1 MKQRILGLDTG
12 TNSLGWAIVDR
23 YDDNHYELVK
33 KGVLIFQEGVK
44 VEKGIESS
52 KAAERTSHRALRR
65 QYFRRRL
72 RKIEVLKVLVKHNL
86 CPDLTDEDLKLWHTR
101 KIYPAKPEFM
111 EWQRTSDEE
120 DKNPYHCRYICT
132 SQTLDLNKQEDRY
145 ILGRAMY
152 HLAQRRGFLS
162 NRLDNSEDN
171 SEKSTVKKSIKELSE
186 KISEAGCTYLGEY
199 FYKIYKEEGN
209 TAKIRST
216 YTDRENHYLIE
227 FEAICQKQ
235 NLPDDLR
242 QELRRALYFQRPL
255 KSQRQS
261 VGKCTFEKGKARV
274 STSHYAFEEF
284 RMLSFINNI
293 RICTPYDTDGARP
306 LNAEE
311 IKKMESCFY
320 RKSKPNFDFE
330 DIAKAIAG
338 KGKYMSSG
346 DNTGKPYVFNYR
358 MTQGV
363 SGCPTI
369 AQLRSIFGENW
380 MEGIAETYTLN
391 TRKDGTLKTLEEM
404 ADDIWNVLF
413 FFDSEAKLKEFA
425 TEKLQLDEKRATE
438 FSKIHLNRDYA
449 SLSLKAV
456 RNILPFL
463 RMGMLYS
470 HAVFLG
476 NIPQMVGKDI
486 WNDDAHQQHI
496 LDEVARL
503 TNIPAD
509 KEQGQRQTTEFCIK
523 NFLMQEYGVPEE
535 KLENLY
541 HPSMIETYPD
551 PRPNKD
557 GVILLGSPRT
567 NAVRNPMA
575 MRSLHQLRKI
585 INSLILEGLIDHST
599 IVHIEYA
606 RELNNAN
613 QRAAINQWQRDLE
626 KKHKQY
632 AEAIRELGFE
642 PTKTDILKYQLWEEQ
657 KHICLYTGNEIGVKD
672 FLGASPAYDI
682 EHTIPQSVGGDSTQ
696 ENMTL
701 CDSKFN
707 RDVKK
712 AQIPSQLSN
721 HEAILERIKDW
732 KEKADDLSKQIDKL
746 SHGRSSDKGSN
757 DKRIQKK
764 NRLKIE
770 RDYWRG
776 KYERFVMTE
785 VPEGFARRQGAG
797 IGLVSKY
804 AGLYLKSYFKSI
816 DNPERRQI
824 YSIKGATTAEFRKMW
839 GIQDMYEKKSRDSH
853 THHCIDAIVIA
864 CIGKREYDAMGQY
877 YHQQED
883 FRYGR
888 GDKPHFPKPWASFT
902 EDLKAISEE
911 QIVVHDT
918 PDNMPKKASRKVE
931 VKGHGKVVAKGDSA
945 RSSLHNDTYYGAIER
960 DGEVRYVVRR
970 LLSSFEKMSEIE
982 NIVDDA
988 VREKVRQ
995 AVEGKDFK
1003 KAIAEPIYMNKEKG
1017 ILINKVRCF
1026 VPSVKSPLNIRHH
1039 RDQSNKEYKQQ
1050 FHVANDSNYCMAI
1063 YEGEVKGKKK
1073 RGFKIVNM
1081 LEASSHFKWSNAE
1094 RHNYIV
1100 PKHND
1105 DGFELKYLLT
1115 VGMQLILQEDLVD
1128 MQSTLAMNLLSSRL
1142 YTITGISNTS
1152 TTTGG
1157 ITYRYGEVTMKA
1169 SKEARRATELKA
1181 KKGIYKSDEEYR
1193 PVIVMNHNQ
1202 FNALIEGYDFDLTP
1216 LGEIK
1221 FKK

>member
-199 FYKIYKEEGN
+199 FYKIYKEQGN

-235 NLPDDLR
+235 NLPNDLR

-311 IKKMESCFY
+311 IKKIESCFY

-391 TRKDGTLKTLEEM
+391 TRKDGTPKTLEEM

-425 TEKLQLDEKRATE
+425 TEKLQLDDKRATE

-503 TNIPAD
+503 TNIPAG

-523 NFLMQEYGVPEE
+523 DFLMQEYGVSEE

-732 KEKADDLSKQIDKL
+732 KEKAYDLSKQIDKL
-746 SHGRSSDKGSN
+746 SHGRSSDKASN

-839 GIQDMYEKKSRDSH
+839 GIQDIYEKKSRDSH

-888 GDKPHFPKPWASFT
+888 ADKPHFPKPWASFT

-970 LLSSFEKMSEIE
+970 ALSSFEKMSEIE
-982 NIVDDA
+982 NIVDEA

-1081 LEASSHFKWSNAE
+1081 LEASSHFKWSNE
-1094 RHNYIV
+1094 NRCTNIV
-1100 PKHND
+1100 EAQNSANLPWKQTIKIGTNVLLYESSVT
-1105 DGFELKYLLT
+1105 ELYEASDKELSRRLYK
-1115 VGMQLILQEDLVD
+1115 VIG
-1128 MQSTLAMNLLSSRL
+1128 LSSMVATGNL
-1142 YTITGISNTS
+1142 YGRIYLKHSIESRAAKDIKSKNGEYIQGEEFRPAITMLHT
-1152 TTTGG
+1152 
-1157 ITYRYGEVTMKA
+1157 
-1169 SKEARRATELKA
+1169 
-1181 KKGIYKSDEEYR
+1181 
-1193 PVIVMNHNQ
+1193 Q
-1202 FNALIEGYDFDLTP
+1202 FNALIEGQDFDLTP

>member
-72 RKIEVLKVLVKHNL
+72 RKIEVLKVLVRHNL
-86 CPDLTDEDLKLWHTR
+86 CPALSDEDLKLWHTR

-132 SQTLDLNKQEDRY
+132 SQSLDLNKQEDRY

-171 SEKSTVKKSIKELSE
+171 SEKSTVKKGIKELSE
-186 KISEAGCTYLGEY
+186 KVSEAGCSYLGEY
-199 FYKIYKEEGN
+199 FYKIYKEKGN

-216 YTDRENHYLIE
+216 YTDRENHYLME
-227 FEAICQKQ
+227 FEAIRQKQ
-235 NLPDDLR
+235 NLSDELR

-293 RICTPYDTDGARP
+293 RICTPYDIDGPRP
-306 LNAEE
+306 LNADE
-311 IKKMESCFY
+311 IKKIESCFY
-320 RKSKPNFDFE
+320 RKSKANFDFE

-338 KGKYMSSG
+338 KGKYMTSG
-346 DNTGKPYVFNYR
+346 ENTGKPYVFNYR

-380 MEGIAETYTLN
+380 MEGIAETYTQN
-391 TRKDGTLKTLEEM
+391 ARKDGTPKTLEEM

-413 FFDSEAKLKEFA
+413 FFDSESKLKEFA
-425 TEKLQLDEKRATE
+425 TDKLQLDDNRATE

-470 HAVFLG
+470 HAVFMG
-476 NIPQMVGKDI
+476 NIPQIVGKDI
-486 WNDDAHQQHI
+486 WNDNTHRQHI

-503 TNIPAD
+503 TNIPTD

-523 NFLMQEYGVPEE
+523 DFLMQEYGVTEE

-613 QRAAINQWQRDLE
+613 QRAAINKWQRDLE
-626 KKHKQY
+626 NKHKQY
-632 AEAIRELGFE
+632 AEEIRKLGIE

-657 KHICLYTGNEIGVKD
+657 KHICLYTGNEIGVMD

-682 EHTIPQSVGGDSTQ
+682 EHTIPQSAGGDSTQ

-712 AQIPSQLSN
+712 AQIPSQLTN
-721 HEAILERIKDW
+721 HEDILERIKEW
-732 KEKADDLSKQIDKL
+732 KEKAEKLSKQIDRL
-746 SHGRSSDKGSN
+746 SHGRSSDKAKN
-757 DKRIQKK
+757 DQRIQNK
-764 NRLKIE
+764 NKLKIE

-776 KYERFVMTE
+776 KYDRFVMTE
-785 VPEGFARRQGAG
+785 VPEGFARR
-797 IGLVSKY
+797 
-804 AGLYLKSYFKSI
+804 
-816 DNPERRQI
+816 
-824 YSIKGATTAEFRKMW
+824 
-839 GIQDMYEKKSRDSH
+839 
-853 THHCIDAIVIA
+853 
-864 CIGKREYDAMGQY
+864 
-877 YHQQED
+877 
-883 FRYGR
+883 
-888 GDKPHFPKPWASFT
+888 
-902 EDLKAISEE
+902 
-911 QIVVHDT
+911 
-918 PDNMPKKASRKVE
+918 
-931 VKGHGKVVAKGDSA
+931 
-945 RSSLHNDTYYGAIER
+945 
-960 DGEVRYVVRR
+960 
-970 LLSSFEKMSEIE
+970 
-982 NIVDDA
+982 
-988 VREKVRQ
+988 
-995 AVEGKDFK
+995 
-1003 KAIAEPIYMNKEKG
+1003 
-1017 ILINKVRCF
+1017 
-1026 VPSVKSPLNIRHH
+1026 
-1039 RDQSNKEYKQQ
+1039 
-1050 FHVANDSNYCMAI
+1050 
-1063 YEGEVKGKKK
+1063 
-1073 RGFKIVNM
+1073 
-1081 LEASSHFKWSNAE
+1081 
-1094 RHNYIV
+1094 
-1100 PKHND
+1100 
-1105 DGFELKYLLT
+1105 
-1115 VGMQLILQEDLVD
+1115 
-1128 MQSTLAMNLLSSRL
+1128 
-1142 YTITGISNTS
+1142 
-1152 TTTGG
+1152 
-1157 ITYRYGEVTMKA
+1157 
-1169 SKEARRATELKA
+1169 
-1181 KKGIYKSDEEYR
+1181 
-1193 PVIVMNHNQ
+1193 
-1202 FNALIEGYDFDLTP
+1202 
-1216 LGEIK
+1216 
-1221 FKK
+1221 

>member
-86 CPDLTDEDLKLWHTR
+86 CPALTDEDLKLWHTR

-152 HLAQRRGFLS
+152 NLAQRRGFLS

-199 FYKIYKEEGN
+199 FYKIYKEYGN

-235 NLPDDLR
+235 NLPNDLR

-391 TRKDGTLKTLEEM
+391 TRKDGTPKTLEEM

-425 TEKLQLDEKRATE
+425 TEKLQLDDKRATE

-496 LDEVARL
+496 LDEVARI

-523 NFLMQEYGVPEE
+523 DFLMQEYGVPEE
-535 KLENLY
+535 KLESLY

-657 KHICLYTGNEIGVKD
+657 KHICLYTGNEIGVRD

-701 CDSKFN
+701 CDFKFN

-721 HEAILERIKDW
+721 HEAILECIKDW
-732 KEKADDLSKQIDKL
+732 KEKTDELSKQIDKL
-746 SHGRSSDKGSN
+746 SHGRSSDKASN

-888 GDKPHFPKPWASFT
+888 ADKPHFPKPWASFT

-970 LLSSFEKMSEIE
+970 ALSSFEKMSEIE
-982 NIVDDA
+982 NIVDEA

-1081 LEASSHFKWSNAE
+1081 LEASSHFKWSYEN
-1094 RHNYIV
+1094 RCTNIV
-1100 PKHND
+1100 EAQNSANLPWKQTIKIGTNVLLYESSVT
-1105 DGFELKYLLT
+1105 ELYEASDK
-1115 VGMQLILQEDLVD
+1115 E
-1128 MQSTLAMNLLSSRL
+1128 LSRRL
-1142 YTITGISNTS
+1142 YKVIGMSSMLVTGCMYGIINLRHS
-1152 TTTGG
+1152 TESRPAKD
-1157 ITYRYGEVTMKA
+1157 IK
-1169 SKEARRATELKA
+1169 SKNGA
-1181 KKGIYKSDEEYR
+1181 YKSGEDFR
-1193 PVIVMNHNQ
+1193 PAITMLHTQ
-1202 FNALIEGYDFDLTP
+1202 LNALIEGQGFDLTP

>member
-12 TNSLGWAIVDR
+12 TNSLGWAVVDR

-44 VEKGIESS
+44 VENGKESS
-52 KAAERTSHRALRR
+52 KAADRTSHRALRR

-72 RKIEVLKVLVKHNL
+72 RKIEVLKVLVRHNL
-86 CPDLTDEDLKLWHTR
+86 CPALSDEDLKLWHTR

-132 SQTLDLNKQEDRY
+132 SQSLDLNKQEDRY

-171 SEKSTVKKSIKELSE
+171 SEKSTVKKSIKELSK
-186 KISEAGCTYLGEY
+186 KISEAGCCYLGEY

-216 YTDRENHYLIE
+216 YTDRENHYLME

-235 NLPDDLR
+235 NLPDELR

-293 RICTPYDTDGARP
+293 RICTPHDIDGPRP
-306 LNAEE
+306 LNADE
-311 IKKMESCFY
+311 IKKIESCFY
-320 RKSKPNFDFE
+320 RKSKANFE

-338 KGKYMSSG
+338 KGKYMTSG
-346 DNTGKPYVFNYR
+346 ENTGKPYVFNYR

-380 MEGIAETYTLN
+380 MEGIAETYTQN
-391 TRKDGTLKTLEEM
+391 TRKDGTPKTLEEM

-413 FFDSEAKLKEFA
+413 FFDSESKLKEFA
-425 TEKLQLDEKRATE
+425 TDKLQLDDKRATE

-470 HAVFLG
+470 HAVFMG
-476 NIPQMVGKDI
+476 NIPQIVGKDI
-486 WNDDAHQQHI
+486 WNDNTHRQHI

-523 NFLMQEYGVPEE
+523 DFLMQEYGVTKE

-585 INSLILEGLIDHST
+585 INSLILEGIIDHST
-599 IVHIEYA
+599 FVHIEYA

-626 KKHKQY
+626 NKHKQY
-632 AEAIRELGFE
+632 AEEIRKLGIE

-657 KHICLYTGNEIGVKD
+657 KHICLYTGNEIEAMD

-682 EHTIPQSVGGDSTQ
+682 EHTIPQSAGGDSTQ

-712 AQIPSQLSN
+712 AQIPSQLTN
-721 HEAILERIKDW
+721 HEDILERIKEW

-746 SHGRSSDKGSN
+746 SHGRSSDKASN

-776 KYERFVMTE
+776 KYDRFVMTE

-797 IGLVSKY
+797 IGLISKY

-816 DNPERRQI
+816 DNPERKQI

-888 GDKPHFPKPWASFT
+888 ADKPHFPKPWASFS

-945 RSSLHNDTYYGAIER
+945 RSSLHNDKHYAAIER
-960 DGEVRYVVRR
+960 NGEIYYVIRR
-970 LLSSFEKMSEIE
+970 SLSELKTKADIDK
-982 NIVDDA
+982 IVDET
-988 VREKVRQ
+988 VRNKVLQ
-995 AVEGKDFK
+995 AVEGKNYSQG
-1003 KAIAEPIYMNKEKG
+1003 ITENIYMNEEKK
-1017 ILINKVRCF
+1017 ILIKKVRCYAPT
-1026 VPSVKSPLNIRHH
+1026 VTQPLHIRHH
-1039 RDQSNKEYKQQ
+1039 RDQSNREYKQEY
-1050 FHVANDSNYCMAI
+1050 HVANEYNYCMAI
-1063 YEGEVKGKKK
+1063 YEDEVKGYLK
-1073 RGFKIVNM
+1073 RKHKIVNM
-1081 LEASSHFKWSNAE
+1081 LEAARYFNGTQLETIPETYNGLK
-1094 RHNYIV
+1094 
-1100 PKHND
+1100 
-1105 DGFELKYLLT
+1105 LKYLLRKGT
-1115 VGMQLILQEDLVD
+1115 KILLLEKGEQVEDMDYLK
-1128 MQSTLAMNLLSSRL
+1128 NLHTRL
-1142 YTITGISNTS
+1142 YYITKLEKDGRLTVCNNKESRQMKELGKYLSASPFSCHEETRPLIHISLNKFDFL
-1152 TTTGG
+1152 
-1157 ITYRYGEVTMKA
+1157 V
-1169 SKEARRATELKA
+1169 
-1181 KKGIYKSDEEYR
+1181 
-1193 PVIVMNHNQ
+1193 
-1202 FNALIEGYDFDLTP
+1202 EGYDFTINP

>member
-72 RKIEVLKVLVKHNL
+72 RKIEVLKVLVRHNL
-86 CPDLTDEDLKLWHTR
+86 CPALSDEDLKLWHTR

-132 SQTLDLNKQEDRY
+132 SQSLDLNKQEDRY

-171 SEKSTVKKSIKELSE
+171 SEKSTVKKGIKELSE
-186 KISEAGCTYLGEY
+186 KVSEAGCSYLGEY
-199 FYKIYKEEGN
+199 FYKIYKEKGN

-216 YTDRENHYLIE
+216 YTDRENHYLME
-227 FEAICQKQ
+227 FEAIRQKQ
-235 NLPDDLR
+235 NLSDELR

-293 RICTPYDTDGARP
+293 RICTPYDIDGPRP
-306 LNAEE
+306 LNADE
-311 IKKMESCFY
+311 IKKIESCFY
-320 RKSKPNFDFE
+320 RKSKANFDFE

-338 KGKYMSSG
+338 KGKYMTSG
-346 DNTGKPYVFNYR
+346 ENTGKPYVFNYR

-380 MEGIAETYTLN
+380 MEGIAETYTQN
-391 TRKDGTLKTLEEM
+391 ARKDGTPKTLEEM

-413 FFDSEAKLKEFA
+413 FFDSESKLKEFA
-425 TEKLQLDEKRATE
+425 TDKLQLDDNRATE

-470 HAVFLG
+470 HAVFMG
-476 NIPQMVGKDI
+476 NIPQIVGKDI
-486 WNDDAHQQHI
+486 WNDNTHRQHI

-503 TNIPAD
+503 TNIPTD

-523 NFLMQEYGVPEE
+523 DFLMQEYGVTEE

-632 AEAIRELGFE
+632 AEEIRKLGIE

-657 KHICLYTGNEIGVKD
+657 KHICLYTGNEIGVMD

-682 EHTIPQSVGGDSTQ
+682 EHTIPQSAGGDSTQ

-712 AQIPSQLSN
+712 AQIPSQLTN
-721 HEAILERIKDW
+721 HEDILERIKEW
-732 KEKADDLSKQIDKL
+732 KEKAEKLSKQIDRL
-746 SHGRSSDKGSN
+746 SHGRSSDKAKN
-757 DKRIQKK
+757 DQRIQNK
-764 NRLKIE
+764 NKLKIE

-776 KYERFVMTE
+776 KYDRFVMTE

-888 GDKPHFPKPWASFT
+888 ADKPHFPKPWASFT

-945 RSSLHNDTYYGAIER
+945 RSSLHNDKHYAAIEHN
-960 DGEVRYVVRR
+960 GKKCYVIRR
-970 LLSSFEKMSEIE
+970 SLNELKTKADIDK
-982 NIVDDA
+982 IVDET

-995 AVEGKDFK
+995 AVEGKNYSNGITEK
-1003 KAIAEPIYMNKEKG
+1003 IYMNEEKK
-1017 ILINKVRCF
+1017 ILIKKVRCY
-1026 VPSVKSPLNIRHH
+1026 VPTVTNPLQIRHH
-1039 RDQSNKEYKQQ
+1039 RDQSSKEYKQQ
-1050 FHVANDSNYCMAI
+1050 YHVVNEYNYCMAI
-1063 YEGEVKGKKK
+1063 YEGEVKGQKK
-1073 RGFKIVNM
+1073 RNFKIVNM
-1081 LEASSHFKWSNAE
+1081 LEASQFMNGKGTQIIPKTNSGLNLKYILRKGTQILMLENGEQIDNNSIEKLNYRLYYITKLKKDGRIAICHNAE
-1094 RHNYIV
+1094 SRAMTDIT
-1100 PKHND
+1100 
-1105 DGFELKYLLT
+1105 KYMT
-1115 VGMQLILQEDLVD
+1115 ANPFIISEPTRPLIQ
-1128 MQSTLAMNLLSSRL
+1128 
-1142 YTITGISNTS
+1142 ISLN
-1152 TTTGG
+1152 
-1157 ITYRYGEVTMKA
+1157 KF
-1169 SKEARRATELKA
+1169 
-1181 KKGIYKSDEEYR
+1181 D
-1193 PVIVMNHNQ
+1193 
-1202 FNALIEGYDFDLTP
+1202 FLIEGYDFDLTP

>member
-72 RKIEVLKVLVKHNL
+72 RKIEVLKVLVRHNL
-86 CPDLTDEDLKLWHTR
+86 CPALSDEDLKLWHTR

-132 SQTLDLNKQEDRY
+132 SQSLDLNKQEDRY

-171 SEKSTVKKSIKELSE
+171 SEKSTVKKGIKELSE
-186 KISEAGCTYLGEY
+186 KVSEAGCSYLGEY
-199 FYKIYKEEGN
+199 FYKIYKEKGN

-216 YTDRENHYLIE
+216 YTDRENHYLME
-227 FEAICQKQ
+227 FEAIRQKQ
-235 NLPDDLR
+235 NLSDELR

-293 RICTPYDTDGARP
+293 RICTPYDIDGPRP
-306 LNAEE
+306 LNADE
-311 IKKMESCFY
+311 IKKIESCFY
-320 RKSKPNFDFE
+320 RKSKANFDFE

-338 KGKYMSSG
+338 KGKYMTSG
-346 DNTGKPYVFNYR
+346 ENTGKPYVFNYR

-369 AQLRSIFGENW
+369 AQLRSIFGEDW
-380 MEGIAETYTLN
+380 MEGIAETYTQN
-391 TRKDGTLKTLEEM
+391 TRKDGTPKTLEEM

-413 FFDSEAKLKEFA
+413 FFDSESKLKEFA
-425 TEKLQLDEKRATE
+425 TDKLQLDDKRATE

-470 HAVFLG
+470 HAVFMG
-476 NIPQMVGKDI
+476 NIPQIVGKDI
-486 WNDDAHQQHI
+486 WNDNTHRQHI

-503 TNIPAD
+503 TNIPTD

-523 NFLMQEYGVPEE
+523 DFLMQEYGVTEE

-632 AEAIRELGFE
+632 AEEIRKLGIE

-657 KHICLYTGNEIGVKD
+657 KHICLYTGNEIGVMD

-682 EHTIPQSVGGDSTQ
+682 EHTIPQSAGGDSTQ

-712 AQIPSQLSN
+712 AQIPSQLTN
-721 HEAILERIKDW
+721 HEDILERIKEW
-732 KEKADDLSKQIDKL
+732 KEKAEKLSKQIDRL
-746 SHGRSSDKGSN
+746 SHGRSSDKAKN
-757 DKRIQKK
+757 DQRIQNK
-764 NRLKIE
+764 NKLKIE

-776 KYERFVMTE
+776 KYDRFVMTE

-888 GDKPHFPKPWASFT
+888 ADKPHFPKPWASFT

-945 RSSLHNDTYYGAIER
+945 RSSLHNDKHYAAIEHN
-960 DGEVRYVVRR
+960 GKKCYVIRR
-970 LLSSFEKMSEIE
+970 SLNELKTKADIDK
-982 NIVDDA
+982 IVDET

-995 AVEGKDFK
+995 AVEGKNYSNGITEK
-1003 KAIAEPIYMNKEKG
+1003 IYMNEEKK
-1017 ILINKVRCF
+1017 ILIKKVRCY
-1026 VPSVKSPLNIRHH
+1026 VPTVTNPLQIRHH
-1039 RDQSNKEYKQQ
+1039 RDQSSKEYKQQ
-1050 FHVANDSNYCMAI
+1050 YHVVNEYNYCMAI
-1063 YEGEVKGKKK
+1063 YEGEVKGQKK
-1073 RGFKIVNM
+1073 RNFKIVNM
-1081 LEASSHFKWSNAE
+1081 LEASQFMNGKGTQIIPKTNSGLNLKYILRKGTQILMLENGEQIDNNSIDKLNYRLYYITKLKKDGRIAICHNAE
-1094 RHNYIV
+1094 SRAMTDIT
-1100 PKHND
+1100 
-1105 DGFELKYLLT
+1105 KYMT
-1115 VGMQLILQEDLVD
+1115 ANPFIISDPTRPLIQ
-1128 MQSTLAMNLLSSRL
+1128 
-1142 YTITGISNTS
+1142 ISLN
-1152 TTTGG
+1152 
-1157 ITYRYGEVTMKA
+1157 KF
-1169 SKEARRATELKA
+1169 
-1181 KKGIYKSDEEYR
+1181 D
-1193 PVIVMNHNQ
+1193 
-1202 FNALIEGYDFDLTP
+1202 FLIEGYDFDLTP

>member
-86 CPDLTDEDLKLWHTR
+86 CPDLTDEDLKLWHTC
-101 KIYPAKPEFM
+101 KIYPAKPDFM

-120 DKNPYHCRYICT
+120 NKNPYHCRYICT

-186 KISEAGCTYLGEY
+186 KISEADCTYLGEY

-209 TAKIRST
+209 TTKIRST

-227 FEAICQKQ
+227 FEAICKKQ

-311 IKKMESCFY
+311 IKKIESCFY

-338 KGKYMSSG
+338 KGKYMTSG
-346 DNTGKPYVFNYR
+346 EKTGKPYIFNYR

-380 MEGIAETYTLN
+380 MEGIAETYTQN
-391 TRKDGTLKTLEEM
+391 TRKDGTPKTLEEM

-413 FFDSEAKLKEFA
+413 FFDSESKLKEFA
-425 TEKLQLDEKRATE
+425 TDKLQLDDKRATE

-470 HAVFLG
+470 HAVFMG
-476 NIPQMVGKDI
+476 NIPQIVGKDI
-486 WNDDAHQQHI
+486 WNDNTHQQHI

-503 TNIPAD
+503 TNIPAG

-523 NFLMQEYGVPEE
+523 DFLMQEYGVPEE

-657 KHICLYTGNEIGVKD
+657 KHICLYTGNEIGVRD

-712 AQIPSQLSN
+712 AQIPSQLGN

-732 KEKADDLSKQIDKL
+732 KEKADELSKQIDKL
-746 SHGRSSDKGSN
+746 SHGRSSDKASN

-888 GDKPHFPKPWASFT
+888 ADKPHFPKPWASFT

-970 LLSSFEKMSEIE
+970 ALSSFEKISEIE
-982 NIVDDA
+982 NIVDET

-1003 KAIAEPIYMNKEKG
+1003 KTIAEPIYMNKEKG

-1081 LEASSHFKWSNAE
+1081 LEASSHFKWSNE
-1094 RHNYIV
+1094 NRCTNIV
-1100 PKHND
+1100 DAQNSANLPWKQTIKIGTNVLLYESSVT
-1105 DGFELKYLLT
+1105 ELYEASDKELSRRLYK
-1115 VGMQLILQEDLVD
+1115 VIG
-1128 MQSTLAMNLLSSRL
+1128 LSSMVATGNL
-1142 YTITGISNTS
+1142 YGRIYLKHSIESRAAKDIKSKNGEYIQGEEFRPAITMLHT
-1152 TTTGG
+1152 
-1157 ITYRYGEVTMKA
+1157 
-1169 SKEARRATELKA
+1169 
-1181 KKGIYKSDEEYR
+1181 
-1193 PVIVMNHNQ
+1193 Q
-1202 FNALIEGYDFDLTP
+1202 FNALIEGQDFDLTP

>member
-12 TNSLGWAIVDR
+12 TNSLGWAVVDR

-44 VEKGIESS
+44 VENGKESS
-52 KAAERTSHRALRR
+52 KAADRTSHRALRR

-72 RKIEVLKVLVKHNL
+72 RKIEVLKVLVRHNL
-86 CPDLTDEDLKLWHTR
+86 CPALSDEDLKLWHTR

-132 SQTLDLNKQEDRY
+132 SQSLDLNKQEDRH

-171 SEKSTVKKSIKELSE
+171 SEKSTVKKGIKELSE
-186 KISEAGCTYLGEY
+186 KVSEAGCSYLGEF
-199 FYKIYKEEGN
+199 FYKIYKEKGN

-216 YTDRENHYLIE
+216 YTDRENHYLME

-235 NLPDDLR
+235 NLSDELR

-293 RICTPYDTDGARP
+293 RICTPYDIDGPRP
-306 LNAEE
+306 LNADE
-311 IKKMESCFY
+311 IKKIESCFY
-320 RKSKPNFDFE
+320 RKSKANFDFE

-338 KGKYMSSG
+338 KGKYMTSG
-346 DNTGKPYVFNYR
+346 ENTGKPYVFNYR

-380 MEGIAETYTLN
+380 MEGIAETYTQN
-391 TRKDGTLKTLEEM
+391 ARKDGTPKTLEEM

-413 FFDSEAKLKEFA
+413 FFDSESKLKEFA
-425 TEKLQLDEKRATE
+425 TDKLQLDDKRATE

-470 HAVFLG
+470 HAVFMG
-476 NIPQMVGKDI
+476 NIPQIVGKDI
-486 WNDDAHQQHI
+486 WNDNTHRQHI

-503 TNIPAD
+503 ANIPTD
-509 KEQGQRQTTEFCIK
+509 KEQSQRQTTEFCIK
-523 NFLMQEYGVPEE
+523 DFLMQEYGVTEE
-535 KLENLY
+535 RLENLY

-632 AEAIRELGFE
+632 AEEIRKLGIE

-657 KHICLYTGNEIGVKD
+657 KHICLYTGNEIEAMD

-682 EHTIPQSVGGDSTQ
+682 EHTIPQSAGGDSTQ

-712 AQIPSQLSN
+712 AQIPSQLTN
-721 HEAILERIKDW
+721 HEDILERIKEW

-746 SHGRSSDKGSN
+746 SHGRSSDKASN

-776 KYERFVMTE
+776 KYDRFVMTE

-797 IGLVSKY
+797 IGLISKY

-839 GIQDMYEKKSRDSH
+839 EIQDMYEKKSRDSH

-888 GDKPHFPKPWASFT
+888 ADKPHFPKPWASFT

-945 RSSLHNDTYYGAIER
+945 RSSLHNDKHYAAIER
-960 DGEVRYVVRR
+960 NGEIYYVIRR
-970 LLSSFEKMSEIE
+970 SLSELKTKADIDK
-982 NIVDDA
+982 IVDET
-988 VREKVRQ
+988 VRNKVLQ
-995 AVEGKDFK
+995 AVEGKNYSQG
-1003 KAIAEPIYMNKEKG
+1003 ITENIYMNEEKK
-1017 ILINKVRCF
+1017 ILIKKVRCYAPT
-1026 VPSVKSPLNIRHH
+1026 VTQPLHIRHH
-1039 RDQSNKEYKQQ
+1039 RDQSNREYKQEY
-1050 FHVANDSNYCMAI
+1050 HVANEYNYCMAI
-1063 YEGEVKGKKK
+1063 YEDEVKGYLK
-1073 RGFKIVNM
+1073 RKHKIVNM
-1081 LEASSHFKWSNAE
+1081 LEAARYFNGTQLETIPETYNGLK
-1094 RHNYIV
+1094 
-1100 PKHND
+1100 
-1105 DGFELKYLLT
+1105 LKYLLRKGT
-1115 VGMQLILQEDLVD
+1115 KILLLEKGEQVEDMDYLK
-1128 MQSTLAMNLLSSRL
+1128 NLHTRL
-1142 YTITGISNTS
+1142 YYITKLEKDGRLTVCNNKESRQMKELGKYLSASPFSCHEETRPLIRISLNKFDFL
-1152 TTTGG
+1152 
-1157 ITYRYGEVTMKA
+1157 V
-1169 SKEARRATELKA
+1169 
-1181 KKGIYKSDEEYR
+1181 
-1193 PVIVMNHNQ
+1193 
-1202 FNALIEGYDFDLTP
+1202 EGYDFTINP

-1221 FKK
+1221 IKK

>member
-44 VEKGIESS
+44 VEIGIEPS

-86 CPDLTDEDLKLWHTR
+86 CPNLTDEDLKLWHTR

-199 FYKIYKEEGN
+199 FYKIYKEQGN

-216 YTDRENHYLIE
+216 YTDRENHYLME

-235 NLPDDLR
+235 NLPDELR

-284 RMLSFINNI
+284 RMLSFVNNI
-293 RICTPYDTDGARP
+293 RICTPYDIDGPRP
-306 LNAEE
+306 LNADE
-311 IKKMESCFY
+311 IKKIESCFY
-320 RKSKPNFDFE
+320 RKSKANFDFE

-338 KGKYMSSG
+338 KGKYMTSG
-346 DNTGKPYVFNYR
+346 ENTGKPYVFNYR

-380 MEGIAETYTLN
+380 MEGIAETYTQN
-391 TRKDGTLKTLEEM
+391 TRKDGTPKTLEEM

-413 FFDSEAKLKEFA
+413 FFDSESKLKEFA
-425 TEKLQLDEKRATE
+425 TDKLQLDDKRATE

-470 HAVFLG
+470 HAVFMG
-476 NIPQMVGKDI
+476 NIPQIVGKDI
-486 WNDDAHQQHI
+486 WNDNTHRQHI

-523 NFLMQEYGVPEE
+523 DFLMQEYGVTKE

-585 INSLILEGLIDHST
+585 INSLILEGIIDHST

-632 AEAIRELGFE
+632 AEEIRKLGIE

-682 EHTIPQSVGGDSTQ
+682 EHTIPQSAGGDSTQ

-701 CDSKFN
+701 CDFKFN

-712 AQIPSQLSN
+712 TQLPSQLSN
-721 HEAILERIKDW
+721 HEAILECIKDW

-746 SHGRSSDKGSN
+746 SHGRSSDKASN

-785 VPEGFARRQGAG
+785 VPEGFASRQGAG

-888 GDKPHFPKPWASFT
+888 ADKPHFPKPWASFT

-945 RSSLHNDTYYGAIER
+945 RSSLHNDKHYAAIEHN
-960 DGEVRYVVRR
+960 GKKCYVIRR
-970 LLSSFEKMSEIE
+970 SLNELKTKADIDK
-982 NIVDDA
+982 IVDET

-995 AVEGKDFK
+995 AVEGKNYSNGITEK
-1003 KAIAEPIYMNKEKG
+1003 IYMNEEKK
-1017 ILINKVRCF
+1017 ILIKKVRCY
-1026 VPSVKSPLNIRHH
+1026 VPTVTNPLQIRHH
-1039 RDQSNKEYKQQ
+1039 RDQSSKEYKQQ
-1050 FHVANDSNYCMAI
+1050 YHVVNEYNYCMAI
-1063 YEGEVKGKKK
+1063 YEGEVKGQKK
-1073 RGFKIVNM
+1073 RNFKIVNM
-1081 LEASSHFKWSNAE
+1081 LEASQFMNGKGTQIIPKTNSGLNLKYILRKGTQILMLENGEQIDNNSIEKLNYRLYYITKLKKDGRIAICHNAE
-1094 RHNYIV
+1094 SRAMTDIT
-1100 PKHND
+1100 
-1105 DGFELKYLLT
+1105 KYMT
-1115 VGMQLILQEDLVD
+1115 ANPFIISEPTRPLIQ
-1128 MQSTLAMNLLSSRL
+1128 
-1142 YTITGISNTS
+1142 ISLN
-1152 TTTGG
+1152 
-1157 ITYRYGEVTMKA
+1157 KF
-1169 SKEARRATELKA
+1169 
-1181 KKGIYKSDEEYR
+1181 D
-1193 PVIVMNHNQ
+1193 
-1202 FNALIEGYDFDLTP
+1202 FLIEGYDFDLTP

>member
-12 TNSLGWAIVDR
+12 TNSLGWAVVDR

-44 VEKGIESS
+44 VEKGVESS
-52 KAAERTSHRALRR
+52 KAADRTSHRALRR

-72 RKIEVLKVLVKHNL
+72 RKIEVLKVLVRHNL
-86 CPDLTDEDLKLWHTR
+86 CPALSDEDLKLWHTR

-132 SQTLDLNKQEDRY
+132 SQSLDLNKQEDRH

-171 SEKSTVKKSIKELSE
+171 SEKSTVKKSIKELSK
-186 KISEAGCTYLGEY
+186 KISEAGCCYLGEY

-216 YTDRENHYLIE
+216 YTDRENHYLME

-235 NLPDDLR
+235 NLSDELR

-293 RICTPYDTDGARP
+293 RICTPYDIDGPRP
-306 LNAEE
+306 LNADE
-311 IKKMESCFY
+311 IKKIESCFY
-320 RKSKPNFDFE
+320 RKSKANFE

-338 KGKYMSSG
+338 KGNYMTSG
-346 DNTGKPYVFNYR
+346 ENTGKPYVFNYR

-380 MEGIAETYTLN
+380 MEGIAETYTQN
-391 TRKDGTLKTLEEM
+391 ARKDGTPKTLEEM

-413 FFDSEAKLKEFA
+413 FFDSESKLKEFA
-425 TEKLQLDEKRATE
+425 TDKLQLDDKRATE

-470 HAVFLG
+470 HAVFMG
-476 NIPQMVGKDI
+476 NIPQIVGKDI
-486 WNDDAHQQHI
+486 WNDNTHRQHI

-503 TNIPAD
+503 TNIPTD

-523 NFLMQEYGVPEE
+523 DFLMQEYGVTKER
-535 KLENLY
+535 LENLY

-632 AEAIRELGFE
+632 AEEIRKLGIE

-657 KHICLYTGNEIGVKD
+657 KHICLYTGNEIWERD

-682 EHTIPQSVGGDSTQ
+682 EHTIPQSAGGDSTQ

-707 RDVKK
+707 RDVKR
-712 AQIPSQLSN
+712 AQLPSQLSN
-721 HEAILERIKDW
+721 HEAILECIKDW

-746 SHGRSSDKGSN
+746 SHGRSSDKASN

-888 GDKPHFPKPWASFT
+888 ADKPHFPKPWASFT

-945 RSSLHNDTYYGAIER
+945 RSSLHNDKHYAAIER
-960 DGEVRYVVRR
+960 NGEIYYVIRR
-970 LLSSFEKMSEIE
+970 SLSELKTKADIDK
-982 NIVDDA
+982 IVDET
-988 VREKVRQ
+988 VRNKVLQ
-995 AVEGKDFK
+995 AVEGKNYSQG
-1003 KAIAEPIYMNKEKG
+1003 ITENIYMNEEKK
-1017 ILINKVRCF
+1017 ILIKKVRCYAPT
-1026 VPSVKSPLNIRHH
+1026 VTQPLHIRHH
-1039 RDQSNKEYKQQ
+1039 RDQSNREYKQEY
-1050 FHVANDSNYCMAI
+1050 HVANEYNYCMAI
-1063 YEGEVKGKKK
+1063 YEDEVKGYLK
-1073 RGFKIVNM
+1073 RKHKIVNM
-1081 LEASSHFKWSNAE
+1081 LEAARYFNGTQLETIPETYNGLK
-1094 RHNYIV
+1094 
-1100 PKHND
+1100 
-1105 DGFELKYLLT
+1105 LKYLLRKGT
-1115 VGMQLILQEDLVD
+1115 KILLLEKGEQVENMDYLK
-1128 MQSTLAMNLLSSRL
+1128 NLHTRL
-1142 YTITGISNTS
+1142 YYITKLEKDGRLTVCNNKESRQMKELGKYLSASPFSCHEETRPLIHISLNKFDFL
-1152 TTTGG
+1152 
-1157 ITYRYGEVTMKA
+1157 V
-1169 SKEARRATELKA
+1169 
-1181 KKGIYKSDEEYR
+1181 
-1193 PVIVMNHNQ
+1193 
-1202 FNALIEGYDFDLTP
+1202 EGYDFTINP

>member
-101 KIYPAKPEFM
+101 KIYPAKPDFM

-171 SEKSTVKKSIKELSE
+171 SDKSTVKKSIKELSE
-186 KISEAGCTYLGEY
+186 KISEADCTYLGEY
-199 FYKIYKEEGN
+199 FYKIYKKEGN
-209 TAKIRST
+209 TTKIRST
-216 YTDRENHYLIE
+216 YTDRENHYFIE

-293 RICTPYDTDGARP
+293 RICTPYDIDGARP

-311 IKKMESCFY
+311 IKKIESCFY

-338 KGKYMSSG
+338 KGKYMTSG
-346 DNTGKPYVFNYR
+346 EKTGKPYVFNYR

-391 TRKDGTLKTLEEM
+391 TRKDGTPKTLEEM

-425 TEKLQLDEKRATE
+425 TEKLQLDDKRATE

-496 LDEVARL
+496 LDEVARI
-503 TNIPAD
+503 TNIPSD

-523 NFLMQEYGVPEE
+523 DFLMQEYGVPEG
-535 KLENLY
+535 KLESLY

-642 PTKTDILKYQLWEEQ
+642 PTKTDILKYQLREEQ
-657 KHICLYTGNEIGVKD
+657 KHICLYTGNEIGVRD

-732 KEKADDLSKQIDKL
+732 KEKADELSKQIDKL
-746 SHGRSSDKGSN
+746 SHGRSSDKASN

-776 KYERFVMTE
+776 KYERFIMTE

-824 YSIKGATTAEFRKMW
+824 YSIKGATTAEFRTMW
-839 GIQDMYEKKSRDSH
+839 GIQDLYEKKSRDSH
-853 THHCIDAIVIA
+853 AHHCIDAIVIA

-888 GDKPHFPKPWASFT
+888 ADKPHFPKPWASFT

-918 PDNMPKKASRKVE
+918 PDNMPKKASCKVE

-970 LLSSFEKMSEIE
+970 LLSSFEKISEIE
-982 NIVDDA
+982 NIVDEA

-1039 RDQSNKEYKQQ
+1039 RDLSNKEYKQQ

-1081 LEASSHFKWSNAE
+1081 LEASSHFKWSNE
-1094 RHNYIV
+1094 NRCTNIV
-1100 PKHND
+1100 EAQNSANLPWKQTIKIGTNV
-1105 DGFELKYLLT
+1105 LLY
-1115 VGMQLILQEDLVD
+1115 E
-1128 MQSTLAMNLLSSRL
+1128 SS
-1142 YTITGISNTS
+1142 
-1152 TTTGG
+1152 
-1157 ITYRYGEVTMKA
+1157 
-1169 SKEARRATELKA
+1169 ATELYEASDKELSRRLYKVIGMSSMLVTGCMYGIINLRHSTESRPA
-1181 KKGIYKSDEEYR
+1181 KDIKSKNGVYKSGEDFR
-1193 PVIVMNHNQ
+1193 PAITMLHTQ
-1202 FNALIEGYDFDLTP
+1202 LNALIEGQDFDLTP

>member
-23 YDDNHYELVK
+23 NDDNHYELVK

-101 KIYPAKPEFM
+101 KIYPAKPDFM

-120 DKNPYHCRYICT
+120 DKNPYHCRHICT
-132 SQTLDLNKQEDRY
+132 SQSLDLNKQEDRY

-171 SEKSTVKKSIKELSE
+171 SDKSTVKKSIKELSE
-186 KISEAGCTYLGEY
+186 KISEADCTYLGEY
-199 FYKIYKEEGN
+199 FYKKYKEEGN
-209 TAKIRST
+209 TTKIRST
-216 YTDRENHYLIE
+216 YTDRENHYFIE

-293 RICTPYDTDGARP
+293 RICTPYDIDGARP

-311 IKKMESCFY
+311 IKKIESCFY

-338 KGKYMSSG
+338 KGKYMTSG
-346 DNTGKPYVFNYR
+346 EKTGKPYVFNYR

-391 TRKDGTLKTLEEM
+391 TRKDGTPKTLEEM

-425 TEKLQLDEKRATE
+425 TEKLQLDDKRATE

-523 NFLMQEYGVPEE
+523 DFLMQEYGVAEE

-746 SHGRSSDKGSN
+746 SHGRSSDKASN

-839 GIQDMYEKKSRDSH
+839 GIQDIYEKKSRDSH

-888 GDKPHFPKPWASFT
+888 ADKPHFPKPWASFT

-970 LLSSFEKMSEIE
+970 ALSSFEKISEIE
-982 NIVDDA
+982 NIVDET

-995 AVEGKDFK
+995 AVEGKNFK

-1081 LEASSHFKWSNAE
+1081 LEASSHFKWSNE
-1094 RHNYIV
+1094 NRCTNIV
-1100 PKHND
+1100 DAQNSANLPWKQTIKIGTNV
-1105 DGFELKYLLT
+1105 LLY
-1115 VGMQLILQEDLVD
+1115 E
-1128 MQSTLAMNLLSSRL
+1128 SS
-1142 YTITGISNTS
+1142 
-1152 TTTGG
+1152 
-1157 ITYRYGEVTMKA
+1157 
-1169 SKEARRATELKA
+1169 ATELYEASDKELSRRLYKVIGLSSMLVTGCMYGIINLRHSTESRPA
-1181 KKGIYKSDEEYR
+1181 KDIKSKNGAYKSGEDFR
-1193 PVIVMNHNQ
+1193 PAITMLHTQ
-1202 FNALIEGYDFDLTP
+1202 LNALIEGQDFDITP

>member
-101 KIYPAKPEFM
+101 KIYPAKPDFM

-120 DKNPYHCRYICT
+120 NKNPYHCRYICT

-186 KISEAGCTYLGEY
+186 KISEADCTYLGEY

-209 TAKIRST
+209 TTKIRST

-311 IKKMESCFY
+311 IKKIESCFY

-338 KGKYMSSG
+338 KGKYMTSG
-346 DNTGKPYVFNYR
+346 EKTGKPYVFNYR

-363 SGCPTI
+363 SGCPSS

-391 TRKDGTLKTLEEM
+391 TRKDGTPKTLQEM

-413 FFDSEAKLKEFA
+413 FFDSETKLKEFA

-503 TNIPAD
+503 TNIPAG

-523 NFLMQEYGVPEE
+523 NFLMQEYGIAEE

-642 PTKTDILKYQLWEEQ
+642 PIKTDILKYQLWEEQ
-657 KHICLYTGNEIGVKD
+657 KHICLYTGNEIGVRD

-701 CDSKFN
+701 CDFKFN

-721 HEAILERIKDW
+721 HEAILERIKEW

-746 SHGRSSDKGSN
+746 SHGRSSDKASN
-757 DKRIQKK
+757 DNRIQKK

-776 KYERFVMTE
+776 KYERFIMTE

-853 THHCIDAIVIA
+853 AHHCIDAIVIA

-888 GDKPHFPKPWASFT
+888 ADKPHFPKPWASFT

-970 LLSSFEKMSEIE
+970 ALSSFEKMSEIE
-982 NIVDDA
+982 NIVDEA

-1039 RDQSNKEYKQQ
+1039 RDLSNKEYKQQ

-1081 LEASSHFKWSNAE
+1081 LEASSHFKWSNE
-1094 RHNYIV
+1094 NRCTNIV
-1100 PKHND
+1100 DAQDSANLPWKQTIKIGTNVLLYESSVT
-1105 DGFELKYLLT
+1105 ELYEASDKELSRRLYK
-1115 VGMQLILQEDLVD
+1115 VIG
-1128 MQSTLAMNLLSSRL
+1128 LSSML
-1142 YTITGISNTS
+1142 VTGCMYGRINLRHS
-1152 TTTGG
+1152 T
-1157 ITYRYGEVTMKA
+1157 E
-1169 SKEARRATELKA
+1169 SRAA
-1181 KKGIYKSDEEYR
+1181 KDVKVQNGTFHQDEELR
-1193 PVIVMNHNQ
+1193 PAIMLYHTQ
-1202 FNALIEGYDFDLTP
+1202 FNALIEGQDFDLTP

>member
-186 KISEAGCTYLGEY
+186 KISEADCTYLGEY

-209 TAKIRST
+209 TTKIRST
-216 YTDRENHYLIE
+216 YTDRENHYFIE

-311 IKKMESCFY
+311 IKKIESCFY

-391 TRKDGTLKTLEEM
+391 TRKDGTPKTLEEM

-425 TEKLQLDEKRATE
+425 TEKLQLDDKRATE

-486 WNDDAHQQHI
+486 WNDDTHQQNI

-523 NFLMQEYGVPEE
+523 DFLMQEYGVPEE

-541 HPSMIETYPD
+541 HPSMIATYPD

-657 KHICLYTGNEIGVKD
+657 KHICLYTGNEIGVRD

-701 CDSKFN
+701 CDFKFN

-712 AQIPSQLSN
+712 AQIPSQLGN

-746 SHGRSSDKGSN
+746 SHGRSSDKASN

-776 KYERFVMTE
+776 KYERFVMAE

-888 GDKPHFPKPWASFT
+888 ADKPHFPKPWASFT

-970 LLSSFEKMSEIE
+970 ALSSFEKMSEIE
-982 NIVDDA
+982 NIVDEA

-1063 YEGEVKGKKK
+1063 YEGEIKGKKK

-1081 LEASSHFKWSNAE
+1081 LEASSHFKWSNE
-1094 RHNYIV
+1094 NRCTNIV
-1100 PKHND
+1100 DAQDSANLPWKQTIKIGTNVLLYESSVT
-1105 DGFELKYLLT
+1105 ELYEASDKELSRRLYK
-1115 VGMQLILQEDLVD
+1115 VIG
-1128 MQSTLAMNLLSSRL
+1128 LSSML
-1142 YTITGISNTS
+1142 VTGCMYGRINLRHS
-1152 TTTGG
+1152 T
-1157 ITYRYGEVTMKA
+1157 E
-1169 SKEARRATELKA
+1169 SRAAKDLKVQN
-1181 KKGIYKSDEEYR
+1181 GTFHQDEELR
-1193 PVIVMNHNQ
+1193 PAIMLYHTQ
-1202 FNALIEGYDFDLTP
+1202 FNALIEGQDFDLTP

>member
-65 QYFRRRL
+65 QYFHRRL

-101 KIYPAKPEFM
+101 KIYPAKPDFM

-120 DKNPYHCRYICT
+120 NKNPYHCRYICT

-171 SEKSTVKKSIKELSE
+171 SDKSTVKKSIKELSE

-199 FYKIYKEEGN
+199 FYNIYKEQGN
-209 TAKIRST
+209 TTKIRST
-216 YTDRENHYLIE
+216 YTDRENHYFIE

-242 QELRRALYFQRPL
+242 QELRRSLYFQRHL

-338 KGKYMSSG
+338 KGKYMSYG

-391 TRKDGTLKTLEEM
+391 TRKDDTPKTLEEM

-425 TEKLQLDEKRATE
+425 TEKLQLDDKRATE

-476 NIPQMVGKDI
+476 NIPQMVGKAV

-523 NFLMQEYGVPEE
+523 DFLMQEYGVPEE

-657 KHICLYTGNEIGVKD
+657 KHICLYTGNEIGVRD

-732 KEKADDLSKQIDKL
+732 KEKADELSKQIDKL
-746 SHGRSSDKGSN
+746 SHGRSSDKANN

-764 NRLKIE
+764 NKLKIE

-776 KYERFVMTE
+776 KYERFIMTE

-888 GDKPHFPKPWASFT
+888 ADKPHFPKPWASFT

-970 LLSSFEKMSEIE
+970 ALSSFEKISEIE
-982 NIVDDA
+982 NIVDET

-1063 YEGEVKGKKK
+1063 YEGEIKGKKK

-1081 LEASSHFKWSNAE
+1081 LEASSHFKWSNE
-1094 RHNYIV
+1094 NRCTNIV
-1100 PKHND
+1100 EAQNSANLPWKQTIKIGTNV
-1105 DGFELKYLLT
+1105 LLY
-1115 VGMQLILQEDLVD
+1115 E
-1128 MQSTLAMNLLSSRL
+1128 SS
-1142 YTITGISNTS
+1142 
-1152 TTTGG
+1152 
-1157 ITYRYGEVTMKA
+1157 
-1169 SKEARRATELKA
+1169 ATELYEASDKELSRRLYKVIGMSSMLVTGCMYGIINLRHSTESRPA
-1181 KKGIYKSDEEYR
+1181 KDIKSKNGAYKSGEDFR
-1193 PVIVMNHNQ
+1193 PAITMLHTQ
-1202 FNALIEGYDFDLTP
+1202 LNALIEGQDFDLTP

>member
-101 KIYPAKPEFM
+101 KIYPAKPNFM

-132 SQTLDLNKQEDRY
+132 SQSLDLNKQEDRY

-171 SEKSTVKKSIKELSE
+171 SDKSTVKKSIKELSE
-186 KISEAGCTYLGEY
+186 KISEADCTYLGEY

-209 TAKIRST
+209 TTKIRST
-216 YTDRENHYLIE
+216 YTDRENHYFIE

-293 RICTPYDTDGARP
+293 RICTPYDIDGARP

-311 IKKMESCFY
+311 IKKIESCFY

-338 KGKYMSSG
+338 KGKYMTSG
-346 DNTGKPYVFNYR
+346 EKTGKPYVFNYR

-391 TRKDGTLKTLEEM
+391 TRKDGTPKTLEEI

-425 TEKLQLDEKRATE
+425 TEKLQLDDKRATE

-496 LDEVARL
+496 LDEVARI
-503 TNIPAD
+503 TNIPSD

-523 NFLMQEYGVPEE
+523 DFLMQEYGVPEE

-657 KHICLYTGNEIGVKD
+657 KHICLYTGNEIGVRD

-732 KEKADDLSKQIDKL
+732 KEKADELSKQIDKL
-746 SHGRSSDKGSN
+746 SHGRSSDKASN

-764 NRLKIE
+764 NKLKIE

-776 KYERFVMTE
+776 KYERFIMTE

-888 GDKPHFPKPWASFT
+888 ADKPHFPKPWASFT

-970 LLSSFEKMSEIE
+970 TLSSFEKMSEIE
-982 NIVDDA
+982 NIVDET

-1081 LEASSHFKWSNAE
+1081 LEASSHFKWSNE
-1094 RHNYIV
+1094 NRCTNIV
-1100 PKHND
+1100 EAQNSANLPWKQTIKIGTNV
-1105 DGFELKYLLT
+1105 LLY
-1115 VGMQLILQEDLVD
+1115 E
-1128 MQSTLAMNLLSSRL
+1128 SS
-1142 YTITGISNTS
+1142 
-1152 TTTGG
+1152 
-1157 ITYRYGEVTMKA
+1157 
-1169 SKEARRATELKA
+1169 ATELYEASDKELSRRLYKVIGMSSMLVTGCMYGIINLRHSTESRPA
-1181 KKGIYKSDEEYR
+1181 KDIKSKNGAYKSGEDFR
-1193 PVIVMNHNQ
+1193 PAITMLHTQ
-1202 FNALIEGYDFDLTP
+1202 LNALIEGQDFDLTP

>member
-86 CPDLTDEDLKLWHTR
+86 CPALTDEDLKLWHTR
-101 KIYPAKPEFM
+101 KIYPAKPDFM

-120 DKNPYHCRYICT
+120 DRNPYHCRYICT

-199 FYKIYKEEGN
+199 FHKIYKEYGN

-391 TRKDGTLKTLEEM
+391 TRKDGTPKTLEEM

-523 NFLMQEYGVPEE
+523 DFLMQEYGVSEE

-682 EHTIPQSVGGDSTQ
+682 EHTIPQSAGGDSTQ

-701 CDSKFN
+701 CDFKFN

-746 SHGRSSDKGSN
+746 SHGRSSDKASN

-888 GDKPHFPKPWASFT
+888 ADKPHFPKPWASFT

-970 LLSSFEKMSEIE
+970 ALSSFEKISEIE
-982 NIVDDA
+982 NIVDETI
-988 VREKVRQ
+988 REKVRK
-995 AVEGKDFK
+995 AVEGKEFK

-1081 LEASSHFKWSNAE
+1081 LEASSHFKWSNENRCTNIVEAQNSANLPWKQTIKIGTSVLLYESNIAE
-1094 RHNYIV
+1094 LYEANS
-1100 PKHND
+1100 K
-1105 DGFELKYLLT
+1105 EL
-1115 VGMQLILQEDLVD
+1115 
-1128 MQSTLAMNLLSSRL
+1128 SRRL
-1142 YTITGISNTS
+1142 YKVIGMSSMLVTGCMYGIINLRHS
-1152 TTTGG
+1152 TESRPAKD
-1157 ITYRYGEVTMKA
+1157 IK
-1169 SKEARRATELKA
+1169 SKNGA
-1181 KKGIYKSDEEYR
+1181 YKSGEDFR
-1193 PVIVMNHNQ
+1193 PAITMLHTQ
-1202 FNALIEGYDFDLTP
+1202 FNALIEGQNFDLTP

>member
-72 RKIEVLKVLVKHNL
+72 RKIDVLKVLVKHNL

-101 KIYPAKPEFM
+101 KIYPAKPDFM

-120 DKNPYHCRYICT
+120 NKNPYHCRYICT

-199 FYKIYKEEGN
+199 FHKIYKEYGN

-235 NLPDDLR
+235 NLPNDLR

-338 KGKYMSSG
+338 KGKYMTSG
-346 DNTGKPYVFNYR
+346 EKTGKPYVFNYR

-391 TRKDGTLKTLEEM
+391 TRKDGTPKTLEEM

-523 NFLMQEYGVPEE
+523 DFLMQEYGVPEE

-657 KHICLYTGNEIGVKD
+657 KHICLYTGNEIGVRD

-682 EHTIPQSVGGDSTQ
+682 EHTIPQSAGGDSTQ

-732 KEKADDLSKQIDKL
+732 KEKADELSKQIDKL
-746 SHGRSSDKGSN
+746 SHGRSSDKASN

-888 GDKPHFPKPWASFT
+888 ADKPHFPKPWASFT

-970 LLSSFEKMSEIE
+970 ALSSFEKMSEIE
-982 NIVDDA
+982 NIVDEA

-1081 LEASSHFKWSNAE
+1081 LEASSHFKWSNE
-1094 RHNYIV
+1094 NRCSNIV
-1100 PKHND
+1100 DAQNSANLPWKQTIKIGTNV
-1105 DGFELKYLLT
+1105 LLY
-1115 VGMQLILQEDLVD
+1115 E
-1128 MQSTLAMNLLSSRL
+1128 SS
-1142 YTITGISNTS
+1142 
-1152 TTTGG
+1152 
-1157 ITYRYGEVTMKA
+1157 
-1169 SKEARRATELKA
+1169 ATELYEASDKELSRRLYKVIGLSSMLVTGCMYGIINLRHSTESRPA
-1181 KKGIYKSDEEYR
+1181 KDIKSKNGAYKSGEDSR
-1193 PVIVMNHNQ
+1193 PAITMLHTQ
-1202 FNALIEGYDFDLTP
+1202 LNALIEVQDFDLTP

>member
-101 KIYPAKPEFM
+101 KIYPAKPDFM

-171 SEKSTVKKSIKELSE
+171 SDKSTVKKSIKELSE
-186 KISEAGCTYLGEY
+186 KISEADCTYLGEY
-199 FYKIYKEEGN
+199 FYKIYKKEGN
-209 TAKIRST
+209 TTKIRST
-216 YTDRENHYLIE
+216 YTDRENHYFIE

-293 RICTPYDTDGARP
+293 RICTPYDIDGARP

-311 IKKMESCFY
+311 IKKIESCFY

-338 KGKYMSSG
+338 KGKYMTSG
-346 DNTGKPYVFNYR
+346 EKTGKPYVFNYR

-391 TRKDGTLKTLEEM
+391 TRKDGTPKTLEEM

-425 TEKLQLDEKRATE
+425 TEKLQLDDKRATE

-503 TNIPAD
+503 TNIPAG

-523 NFLMQEYGVPEE
+523 DFLMQEYGVPEE

-657 KHICLYTGNEIGVKD
+657 KHICLYTGNEIGVRD

-712 AQIPSQLSN
+712 AQIPSQLGN

-732 KEKADDLSKQIDKL
+732 KEKADELSKQIDKL
-746 SHGRSSDKGSN
+746 SHGRSSDKASN

-776 KYERFVMTE
+776 KYERFIMTE

-888 GDKPHFPKPWASFT
+888 ADKPHFPKPWASFT

-945 RSSLHNDTYYGAIER
+945 RSSLHNDKHYAAIEHN
-960 DGEVRYVVRR
+960 GKKCYVIRR
-970 LLSSFEKMSEIE
+970 SLNELKTKADIDK
-982 NIVDDA
+982 IVDET

-995 AVEGKDFK
+995 AVEGKNYSNGITEK
-1003 KAIAEPIYMNKEKG
+1003 IYMNEEKK
-1017 ILINKVRCF
+1017 ILIKKVRCY
-1026 VPSVKSPLNIRHH
+1026 VPTVTNPLQIRHH
-1039 RDQSNKEYKQQ
+1039 RDQSSKEYKQQ
-1050 FHVANDSNYCMAI
+1050 YHVVNEYNYCMAI
-1063 YEGEVKGKKK
+1063 YEGEVKGQKK
-1073 RGFKIVNM
+1073 RNFKIVNM
-1081 LEASSHFKWSNAE
+1081 LEASQFMNGKGTQIIPKTNNGLNLKYILRKGTQILMLENGEQIHNNSIDKLNYRLYYITKLKKDGRIAICHNAE
-1094 RHNYIV
+1094 SRAMTDIT
-1100 PKHND
+1100 
-1105 DGFELKYLLT
+1105 KYMT
-1115 VGMQLILQEDLVD
+1115 ANPFIISEPTRPLIQ
-1128 MQSTLAMNLLSSRL
+1128 
-1142 YTITGISNTS
+1142 ISLN
-1152 TTTGG
+1152 
-1157 ITYRYGEVTMKA
+1157 KF
-1169 SKEARRATELKA
+1169 
-1181 KKGIYKSDEEYR
+1181 D
-1193 PVIVMNHNQ
+1193 
-1202 FNALIEGYDFDLTP
+1202 FLIEGYDFDLTP

>member
-101 KIYPAKPEFM
+101 KIYPAKPDFM

-171 SEKSTVKKSIKELSE
+171 SDKSTVKKSIKELSE

-216 YTDRENHYLIE
+216 YTDRENHYFIE

-311 IKKMESCFY
+311 IKKIESCFY

-338 KGKYMSSG
+338 KGKYMTSG
-346 DNTGKPYVFNYR
+346 EKTGKPYVFNYR

-391 TRKDGTLKTLEEM
+391 TRKDGTPKTLQEM

-425 TEKLQLDEKRATE
+425 TEKLQLDDKRATE

-449 SLSLKAV
+449 SLSLKAI

-496 LDEVARL
+496 LDEVARI
-503 TNIPAD
+503 TNIPSD
-509 KEQGQRQTTEFCIK
+509 KEQGQLQTTEFCIK
-523 NFLMQEYGVPEE
+523 DFLMQEYGVPEE
-535 KLENLY
+535 KLESLY

-557 GVILLGSPRT
+557 NVILLGSPRT

-613 QRAAINQWQRDLE
+613 QRAAINQWQHDLE

-657 KHICLYTGNEIGVKD
+657 KHICLYTGNEIGIKD

-682 EHTIPQSVGGDSTQ
+682 EHTIPQSAGGDSTQ

-732 KEKADDLSKQIDKL
+732 KEKANELSKQIDKL
-746 SHGRSSDKGSN
+746 SHGRSSDKASN
-757 DKRIQKK
+757 DKRIKKK

-776 KYERFVMTE
+776 KYERFIMTE

-888 GDKPHFPKPWASFT
+888 ADKPHFPKPWASFT

-918 PDNMPKKASRKVE
+918 PDNMSKKASRKVE

-945 RSSLHNDTYYGAIER
+945 RSSLHNDKHYAAIEHN
-960 DGEVRYVVRR
+960 GKKCYVIRR
-970 LLSSFEKMSEIE
+970 SLNELKTKADIDK
-982 NIVDDA
+982 IVDET

-995 AVEGKDFK
+995 AVEGKNYSNGITEK
-1003 KAIAEPIYMNKEKG
+1003 IYMNEEKK
-1017 ILINKVRCF
+1017 ILIKKVRCY
-1026 VPSVKSPLNIRHH
+1026 VPTVTNPLQIRHH
-1039 RDQSNKEYKQQ
+1039 RDQSSKEYKQQ
-1050 FHVANDSNYCMAI
+1050 YHVVNEYNYCMAI
-1063 YEGEVKGKKK
+1063 YEGEVKGQKK
-1073 RGFKIVNM
+1073 RNFKIVNM
-1081 LEASSHFKWSNAE
+1081 LEASQFMNGKGTQIIPKTNNGLNLKYILRKGTQILMLENGEQIDNNSIEKLNYRLYYITKLKKDGRIAICHNAE
-1094 RHNYIV
+1094 SRAMTDIT
-1100 PKHND
+1100 
-1105 DGFELKYLLT
+1105 KYMT
-1115 VGMQLILQEDLVD
+1115 ANPFIISEPTRPLIQ
-1128 MQSTLAMNLLSSRL
+1128 
-1142 YTITGISNTS
+1142 ISLN
-1152 TTTGG
+1152 
-1157 ITYRYGEVTMKA
+1157 KF
-1169 SKEARRATELKA
+1169 
-1181 KKGIYKSDEEYR
+1181 D
-1193 PVIVMNHNQ
+1193 
-1202 FNALIEGYDFDLTP
+1202 FLIEGYDFDLTP

>member
-12 TNSLGWAIVDR
+12 TNSLGWAVVDR

-52 KAAERTSHRALRR
+52 KAADRTSHRALRR

-72 RKIEVLKVLVKHNL
+72 RKIEVLKVLVRHNL
-86 CPDLTDEDLKLWHTR
+86 CPALSDEDLKLWHTR

-111 EWQRTSDEE
+111 EWQRTSDKE

-132 SQTLDLNKQEDRY
+132 SQSLDLNKQEDRY

-171 SEKSTVKKSIKELSE
+171 SEKSTVKKSIKELSK
-186 KISEAGCTYLGEY
+186 KISEAGCCYLGEY

-216 YTDRENHYLIE
+216 YTDRENHYLME

-235 NLPDDLR
+235 NLSDELR

-293 RICTPYDTDGARP
+293 RICTPYDIDGPRP
-306 LNAEE
+306 LNADE
-311 IKKMESCFY
+311 IKKIESCFY
-320 RKSKPNFDFE
+320 RKSKANFDFE

-338 KGKYMSSG
+338 KGKYMTSG
-346 DNTGKPYVFNYR
+346 ENTGKPYVFNYR

-369 AQLRSIFGENW
+369 AQLRSIFGEDW
-380 MEGIAETYTLN
+380 MEGIAETYTQN
-391 TRKDGTLKTLEEM
+391 TRKDGTPKTLEEM

-413 FFDSEAKLKEFA
+413 FFDSESKLKEFA
-425 TEKLQLDEKRATE
+425 TDKLQLDDKRATE
-438 FSKIHLNRDYA
+438 FSKIHMNRDYA

-470 HAVFLG
+470 HAVFMG
-476 NIPQMVGKDI
+476 NIPQIVGKDI
-486 WNDDAHQQHI
+486 WNDNTHRQHI

-523 NFLMQEYGVPEE
+523 DFLMQEYGVTEE
-535 KLENLY
+535 RLENLY

-632 AEAIRELGFE
+632 AEEIRKLGIE

-657 KHICLYTGNEIGVKD
+657 KHICLYTGNEIGVMD

-682 EHTIPQSVGGDSTQ
+682 EHTIPQSAGGDSTQ

-712 AQIPSQLSN
+712 AQIPSQLTN
-721 HEAILERIKDW
+721 HEDILERIKEW
-732 KEKADDLSKQIDKL
+732 KEKAEKLSKQIDRL
-746 SHGRSSDKGSN
+746 SHGRSSDKAKN
-757 DKRIQKK
+757 DQRIQNK
-764 NRLKIE
+764 NKLKIE

-776 KYERFVMTE
+776 KYDRFVMTE

-888 GDKPHFPKPWASFT
+888 ADKPHFPKPWASFT

-945 RSSLHNDTYYGAIER
+945 RSSLHNDKHYAAIER
-960 DGEVRYVVRR
+960 NGEIYYVIRR
-970 LLSSFEKMSEIE
+970 SLSELKTKADIDK
-982 NIVDDA
+982 IVDET
-988 VREKVRQ
+988 VRNKVLQ
-995 AVEGKDFK
+995 AVEGKNYSQG
-1003 KAIAEPIYMNKEKG
+1003 INENIYMNEEKK
-1017 ILINKVRCF
+1017 ILIKKVRCYAPT
-1026 VPSVKSPLNIRHH
+1026 VTQPLHIRHH
-1039 RDQSNKEYKQQ
+1039 RDQSNREYKQEY
-1050 FHVANDSNYCMAI
+1050 HVANEYNYCMAI
-1063 YEGEVKGKKK
+1063 YEDEVKGYLK
-1073 RGFKIVNM
+1073 RNHKIVNM
-1081 LEASSHFKWSNAE
+1081 LEAARYFNGTQLETIPETYNGLK
-1094 RHNYIV
+1094 
-1100 PKHND
+1100 
-1105 DGFELKYLLT
+1105 LKYLLRKGT
-1115 VGMQLILQEDLVD
+1115 KILLLEKGEQVEDMDYLK
-1128 MQSTLAMNLLSSRL
+1128 NLHTRL
-1142 YTITGISNTS
+1142 YYITKLEKDGRLTVCNNKESRQMKELGKYLSASPFSCHEETRPLIHISLNKFDFL
-1152 TTTGG
+1152 
-1157 ITYRYGEVTMKA
+1157 V
-1169 SKEARRATELKA
+1169 
-1181 KKGIYKSDEEYR
+1181 
-1193 PVIVMNHNQ
+1193 
-1202 FNALIEGYDFDLTP
+1202 EGYDFTINP

>member
-86 CPDLTDEDLKLWHTR
+86 CPNLTDEDLKLWHTR
-101 KIYPAKPEFM
+101 KIYPAKPDFM

-132 SQTLDLNKQEDRY
+132 SQTLDLNKLEDRY

-171 SEKSTVKKSIKELSE
+171 SEKSTVKKSIKDLSE
-186 KISEAGCTYLGEY
+186 KISEADCTYLGEY

-209 TAKIRST
+209 TTKIRST

-338 KGKYMSSG
+338 KGKYMTSG
-346 DNTGKPYVFNYR
+346 EKTGKPYVFNYR

-391 TRKDGTLKTLEEM
+391 TRKDGTPKTLQEM

-413 FFDSEAKLKEFA
+413 FFDSETKLKEFA

-496 LDEVARL
+496 LDEVARI

-523 NFLMQEYGVPEE
+523 DFLMQEYGVPEE

-712 AQIPSQLSN
+712 AQIPSQLGN

-746 SHGRSSDKGSN
+746 SHGRSSDKASN

-888 GDKPHFPKPWASFT
+888 ADKPHFPKPWSSFT

-970 LLSSFEKMSEIE
+970 ALSSFEKMSEIE
-982 NIVDDA
+982 NIVDEA

-1003 KAIAEPIYMNKEKG
+1003 KAIAEPIYMNKEKV

-1063 YEGEVKGKKK
+1063 YEGEIKGKKK

-1081 LEASSHFKWSNAE
+1081 LEASSHFKWSNE
-1094 RHNYIV
+1094 NRCTNIV
-1100 PKHND
+1100 DAQDSANLPWKQTIKIGTNVLLYESSVT
-1105 DGFELKYLLT
+1105 ELYEASDKELSRRLYK
-1115 VGMQLILQEDLVD
+1115 VIG
-1128 MQSTLAMNLLSSRL
+1128 LSSML
-1142 YTITGISNTS
+1142 VTGCMYGRINLRHS
-1152 TTTGG
+1152 T
-1157 ITYRYGEVTMKA
+1157 E
-1169 SKEARRATELKA
+1169 SRAA
-1181 KKGIYKSDEEYR
+1181 KDVKVQNGTFHQDEELR
-1193 PVIVMNHNQ
+1193 PAIMLYHTQ
-1202 FNALIEGYDFDLTP
+1202 FNALIEGQDFDLTP

>member
-12 TNSLGWAIVDR
+12 TNSLGWAVVDR

-44 VEKGIESS
+44 VENGIESS
-52 KAAERTSHRALRR
+52 KAADRTSHRALRR

-72 RKIEVLKVLVKHNL
+72 RKIEVLKVLVRHNL
-86 CPDLTDEDLKLWHTR
+86 CPALSDEDLKLWHTR

-132 SQTLDLNKQEDRY
+132 SQSLDLNKQEDRY

-171 SEKSTVKKSIKELSE
+171 SEKSTVKKSIKELSK
-186 KISEAGCTYLGEY
+186 KISEAGCCYLGEY

-216 YTDRENHYLIE
+216 YTDRENHYLME

-235 NLPDDLR
+235 NLSDELR

-293 RICTPYDTDGARP
+293 RICTPYDIDGPRP
-306 LNAEE
+306 LNADE
-311 IKKMESCFY
+311 IKKIESCFY
-320 RKSKPNFDFE
+320 RKSKANFE

-338 KGKYMSSG
+338 KGKYMTSG
-346 DNTGKPYVFNYR
+346 ENTGKPYVFNYR

-369 AQLRSIFGENW
+369 AQLRSIFGEDW
-380 MEGIAETYTLN
+380 MEGIAETYTQN
-391 TRKDGTLKTLEEM
+391 TRKDGTPKTLEEM

-413 FFDSEAKLKEFA
+413 FFDSESKLKEFA
-425 TEKLQLDEKRATE
+425 TDKLQLDDKRATE

-470 HAVFLG
+470 HAVFMG
-476 NIPQMVGKDI
+476 NIPQIVGKDI
-486 WNDDAHQQHI
+486 WNDNTHRQHI

-503 TNIPAD
+503 TNIPTD

-523 NFLMQEYGVPEE
+523 DFLMQEYGVTEE

-585 INSLILEGLIDHST
+585 INSLILEGIIDHST

-626 KKHKQY
+626 NKHKQY
-632 AEAIRELGFE
+632 AEKIRKLGIE

-657 KHICLYTGNEIGVKD
+657 KHICLYTGNEIWERD

-682 EHTIPQSVGGDSTQ
+682 EHTIPQSAGGDSTQ

-712 AQIPSQLSN
+712 AQIPSQLTN
-721 HEAILERIKDW
+721 HEDILERIKEW

-746 SHGRSSDKGSN
+746 SHGRSSDKASN

-776 KYERFVMTE
+776 KYDRFVMTE

-797 IGLVSKY
+797 IGLISKY

-839 GIQDMYEKKSRDSH
+839 EIQDMYEKKSRDSH

-888 GDKPHFPKPWASFT
+888 ADKPHFPKPWASFT

-945 RSSLHNDTYYGAIER
+945 RSSLHNDKHYAAIER
-960 DGEVRYVVRR
+960 NGEIYYVIRR
-970 LLSSFEKMSEIE
+970 SLSELKTKADIDK
-982 NIVDDA
+982 IVDET
-988 VREKVRQ
+988 VRNKVLQ
-995 AVEGKDFK
+995 AVEGKNYSQG
-1003 KAIAEPIYMNKEKG
+1003 ITENIYMNEEKK
-1017 ILINKVRCF
+1017 ILIKKVRCYAPT
-1026 VPSVKSPLNIRHH
+1026 VTQPLHIRHH
-1039 RDQSNKEYKQQ
+1039 RDQSNREYKQEY
-1050 FHVANDSNYCMAI
+1050 HVANEYNYCMAI
-1063 YEGEVKGKKK
+1063 YEDEVKGYLK
-1073 RGFKIVNM
+1073 RKHKIVNM
-1081 LEASSHFKWSNAE
+1081 LEAARYFNGTQLETIPETYNGLK
-1094 RHNYIV
+1094 
-1100 PKHND
+1100 
-1105 DGFELKYLLT
+1105 LKYLLRKGT
-1115 VGMQLILQEDLVD
+1115 KILLLEKGEQVEDMDYLK
-1128 MQSTLAMNLLSSRL
+1128 NLHTRL
-1142 YTITGISNTS
+1142 YYITKLEKDGRLTVCNNKESRQMKELGKYLSASPFSCHEETRPLIRISLNKFDFL
-1152 TTTGG
+1152 
-1157 ITYRYGEVTMKA
+1157 V
-1169 SKEARRATELKA
+1169 
-1181 KKGIYKSDEEYR
+1181 
-1193 PVIVMNHNQ
+1193 
-1202 FNALIEGYDFDLTP
+1202 EGYDFTINP

>member
-12 TNSLGWAIVDR
+12 TNSLGWAVVDR

-72 RKIEVLKVLVKHNL
+72 RKIEVLKVLVKYDL
-86 CPDLTDEDLKLWHTR
+86 CPALTEEDLKLWHTR

-111 EWQRTSDEE
+111 EWQRTNDDE
-120 DKNPYHCRYICT
+120 DKNPYHCRYICLNR
-132 SQTLDLNKQEDRY
+132 TLDLNIQQDRY

-171 SEKSTVKKSIKELSE
+171 SDKSPVKKSIKELSD
-186 KISEAGCTYLGEY
+186 KISAAGCSYLGEY

-209 TAKIRST
+209 TTKIRST
-216 YTDRENHYLIE
+216 YTDRENHYLVE
-227 FEAICQKQ
+227 FEAICKKQ
-235 NLPDDLR
+235 NLPNELR
-242 QELRRALYFQRPL
+242 LELRRALYFQRPL

-293 RICTPYDTDGARP
+293 RIRTPYDIDGPRP
-306 LNAEE
+306 LNDEE
-311 IKKMESCFY
+311 IRKIESCFY

-380 MEGIAETYTLN
+380 MEGIAETYSLN
-391 TRKDGTLKTLEEM
+391 TRKDGTPKTLEEM

-425 TEKLQLDEKRATE
+425 TDKLQLDDKRTIE

-456 RNILPFL
+456 RKILPFL

-496 LDEVARL
+496 LEEVARL

-509 KEQGQRQTTEFCIK
+509 KEQEQRQTTEFCIK
-523 NFLMQEYGVPEE
+523 DFLMQEYGVSEE

-642 PTKTDILKYQLWEEQ
+642 PTKTDILKYQLWDEQ

-712 AQIPSQLSN
+712 AQIPSQLGN

-746 SHGRSSDKGSN
+746 SHGRSSDKASN
-757 DKRIQKK
+757 DKRIKKK
-764 NRLKIE
+764 NCLKIE

-824 YSIKGATTAEFRKMW
+824 YSIKGANTAEFRKMW
-839 GIQDMYEKKSRDSH
+839 GIQDVYEKKSRDSH

-888 GDKPHFPKPWASFT
+888 ADKPHFPKPWASFT

-945 RSSLHNDTYYGAIER
+945 RSSLHNDKHYAAIEHN
-960 DGEVRYVVRR
+960 GKKCYVIRR
-970 LLSSFEKMSEIE
+970 SLNELKTKADIDK
-982 NIVDDA
+982 IVDET

-995 AVEGKDFK
+995 AVEGKNYSK
-1003 KAIAEPIYMNKEKG
+1003 GITEKIYMNEEKK
-1017 ILINKVRCF
+1017 ILIKKVRCY
-1026 VPSVKSPLNIRHH
+1026 VPTITNPLQIRHH
-1039 RDQSNKEYKQQ
+1039 RDQSSKEYKQQ
-1050 FHVANDSNYCMAI
+1050 YHVVNEYNYCMAI
-1063 YEGEVKGKKK
+1063 YEGEVKGQKK
-1073 RGFKIVNM
+1073 RNFKIVNM
-1081 LEASSHFKWSNAE
+1081 LEASQFMNGKGTQIIPKTNNGLNLKYILRKGTQILMLENGEQIDNNSIEKLNYRLYYITKLEKDGRIAICHNAE
-1094 RHNYIV
+1094 SRAMTDI
-1100 PKHND
+1100 K
-1105 DGFELKYLLT
+1105 KYMT
-1115 VGMQLILQEDLVD
+1115 ANPFIISEPTRPLIH
-1128 MQSTLAMNLLSSRL
+1128 
-1142 YTITGISNTS
+1142 ISLN
-1152 TTTGG
+1152 
-1157 ITYRYGEVTMKA
+1157 KF
-1169 SKEARRATELKA
+1169 
-1181 KKGIYKSDEEYR
+1181 D
-1193 PVIVMNHNQ
+1193 
-1202 FNALIEGYDFDLTP
+1202 FLIEGYDFDLTP

>member
-101 KIYPAKPEFM
+101 KIYPAKPDFM

-120 DKNPYHCRYICT
+120 NKNPYHCRYICT
-132 SQTLDLNKQEDRY
+132 SQTLDLSKQEDRY

-186 KISEAGCTYLGEY
+186 KISEADCTYLGEY
-199 FYKIYKEEGN
+199 FYKIYKEQGN
-209 TAKIRST
+209 TTKIRST

-311 IKKMESCFY
+311 IKKIESCFY

-338 KGKYMSSG
+338 KGKYMTSG
-346 DNTGKPYVFNYR
+346 EKTGKPYVFNYR

-391 TRKDGTLKTLEEM
+391 TRKDGTPKTLQEM

-425 TEKLQLDEKRATE
+425 TEKLQLDDKRATE
-438 FSKIHLNRDYA
+438 FSKIYLNRDYA

-523 NFLMQEYGVPEE
+523 DFLMQEYGVPEE

-567 NAVRNPMA
+567 NAVRNPMS

-657 KHICLYTGNEIGVKD
+657 KHICLYTGNEIGVRD

-701 CDSKFN
+701 CDFKFN

-712 AQIPSQLSN
+712 AQIPSQLGN
-721 HEAILERIKDW
+721 HEAILECIKDW
-732 KEKADDLSKQIDKL
+732 KEKADELSKQIDKL
-746 SHGRSSDKGSN
+746 SHGRSSDKASN

-888 GDKPHFPKPWASFT
+888 ADKPHFPKPWASFT

-945 RSSLHNDTYYGAIER
+945 RSSLHNDKHYAAIEHN
-960 DGEVRYVVRR
+960 GKKCYVIRR
-970 LLSSFEKMSEIE
+970 SLNELKTKADIDK
-982 NIVDDA
+982 IVDET

-995 AVEGKDFK
+995 AVEGKNYSNGITEK
-1003 KAIAEPIYMNKEKG
+1003 IYMNEEKK
-1017 ILINKVRCF
+1017 ILIKKVRCY
-1026 VPSVKSPLNIRHH
+1026 VPTVTNPLQIRHH
-1039 RDQSNKEYKQQ
+1039 RDQSSKEYKQQ
-1050 FHVANDSNYCMAI
+1050 YHVVNEYNYCMAI
-1063 YEGEVKGKKK
+1063 YEGEVKGQKK
-1073 RGFKIVNM
+1073 RNFKIVNM
-1081 LEASSHFKWSNAE
+1081 LEASQFMNGKGAQIIPKTNSGLNLKYILRKGTQILMLENGEQIDNNSIEKLNYRLYYITKLEKDGRIAICHNAE
-1094 RHNYIV
+1094 SRAMTDI
-1100 PKHND
+1100 K
-1105 DGFELKYLLT
+1105 KYMT
-1115 VGMQLILQEDLVD
+1115 ANPFIISEPTRPLIH
-1128 MQSTLAMNLLSSRL
+1128 
-1142 YTITGISNTS
+1142 ISLN
-1152 TTTGG
+1152 
-1157 ITYRYGEVTMKA
+1157 KF
-1169 SKEARRATELKA
+1169 
-1181 KKGIYKSDEEYR
+1181 D
-1193 PVIVMNHNQ
+1193 
-1202 FNALIEGYDFDLTP
+1202 FLIEGYDFDLTP

>member
-12 TNSLGWAIVDR
+12 TNSLGWAVVDR

-44 VEKGIESS
+44 VENGKESS
-52 KAAERTSHRALRR
+52 KAADRTSHRALRR

-72 RKIEVLKVLVKHNL
+72 RKIEVLKVLVRHNL
-86 CPDLTDEDLKLWHTR
+86 CPALSDEDLKLWHIR

-132 SQTLDLNKQEDRY
+132 SQSLDLNKQEDRY

-186 KISEAGCTYLGEY
+186 KISEAGCCYLGEY

-216 YTDRENHYLIE
+216 YTDRENHYLME

-235 NLPDDLR
+235 NLSDELR

-293 RICTPYDTDGARP
+293 RICTPYDIDGPRP
-306 LNAEE
+306 LNADE
-311 IKKMESCFY
+311 IKKIESCFY
-320 RKSKPNFDFE
+320 RKSKANFDFE

-338 KGKYMSSG
+338 KGKYMTSG
-346 DNTGKPYVFNYR
+346 ENTGKPYVFNYR

-380 MEGIAETYTLN
+380 MEGIAETYTQN
-391 TRKDGTLKTLEEM
+391 ARKDGTPKTLEEM

-413 FFDSEAKLKEFA
+413 FFDSESKLKEFA
-425 TEKLQLDEKRATE
+425 TDKLQLDDKRATE

-470 HAVFLG
+470 HAVFMG
-476 NIPQMVGKDI
+476 NIPQIVGKDI
-486 WNDDAHQQHI
+486 WNDNTHRQHI

-503 TNIPAD
+503 TNIPTD
-509 KEQGQRQTTEFCIK
+509 KEQAQRQTTEFCIK
-523 NFLMQEYGVPEE
+523 DFLMQEYGVTKE

-613 QRAAINQWQRDLE
+613 QRTAINQWQRDLE
-626 KKHKQY
+626 NKHKQY
-632 AEAIRELGFE
+632 AEKIRKLGIE

-657 KHICLYTGNEIGVKD
+657 KHICLYTGNEIEVMD

-682 EHTIPQSVGGDSTQ
+682 EHTIPQSAGGDSTQ

-712 AQIPSQLSN
+712 AQIPSQLTN
-721 HEAILERIKDW
+721 HEDILERIKEW

-746 SHGRSSDKGSN
+746 SHGRSSDKTSN

-764 NRLKIE
+764 KRLKIE

-776 KYERFVMTE
+776 KYHRFVMTE

-797 IGLVSKY
+797 IGLISKY

-839 GIQDMYEKKSRDSH
+839 EIQDMYEKKSRDSH

-888 GDKPHFPKPWASFT
+888 ADKPHFPKPWASFT

-945 RSSLHNDTYYGAIER
+945 RSSLHNDKHYAAIER
-960 DGEVRYVVRR
+960 NGEIYYVIRR
-970 LLSSFEKMSEIE
+970 SLSELKTKADIDK
-982 NIVDDA
+982 IVDET
-988 VREKVRQ
+988 VRNKVLQ
-995 AVEGKDFK
+995 AVEGKNYSQG
-1003 KAIAEPIYMNKEKG
+1003 ITENIYMNEEKK
-1017 ILINKVRCF
+1017 ILIKKVRCYAPT
-1026 VPSVKSPLNIRHH
+1026 VTQPLHIRHH
-1039 RDQSNKEYKQQ
+1039 RDQSNREYKQEY
-1050 FHVANDSNYCMAI
+1050 HVANEYNYCMAI
-1063 YEGEVKGKKK
+1063 YEDEVKGYLK
-1073 RGFKIVNM
+1073 RKHKIVNM
-1081 LEASSHFKWSNAE
+1081 LEAARYFNGTQLETIPETYNGLK
-1094 RHNYIV
+1094 
-1100 PKHND
+1100 
-1105 DGFELKYLLT
+1105 LKYLLRKGT
-1115 VGMQLILQEDLVD
+1115 KILLLEKGEQVENMDYLK
-1128 MQSTLAMNLLSSRL
+1128 NLHTRL
-1142 YTITGISNTS
+1142 YYITKLEKDGRLTVCNNKESRQMKELGKYLSASPFSCHEETRPLIRISLNKFDFL
-1152 TTTGG
+1152 
-1157 ITYRYGEVTMKA
+1157 V
-1169 SKEARRATELKA
+1169 
-1181 KKGIYKSDEEYR
+1181 
-1193 PVIVMNHNQ
+1193 
-1202 FNALIEGYDFDLTP
+1202 EGYDFTINP

>member
-12 TNSLGWAIVDR
+12 TNSLGWAVVDR

-52 KAAERTSHRALRR
+52 KAADRTSHRALRR

-72 RKIEVLKVLVKHNL
+72 RKIEVLKVLVRHNL
-86 CPDLTDEDLKLWHTR
+86 CPALSDEDLKLWHTR

-132 SQTLDLNKQEDRY
+132 SQSLDINKQEDRY

-171 SEKSTVKKSIKELSE
+171 SEKSTVKKSIKELSK
-186 KISEAGCTYLGEY
+186 KISEAGCCYLGEY

-216 YTDRENHYLIE
+216 YTDRENHYLME

-235 NLPDDLR
+235 NLSDELR

-293 RICTPYDTDGARP
+293 RICTPYDIDGPRP
-306 LNAEE
+306 LNADE
-311 IKKMESCFY
+311 IKKIESCFY
-320 RKSKPNFDFE
+320 RKSKANFDFE

-338 KGKYMSSG
+338 KGKYMTSG
-346 DNTGKPYVFNYR
+346 ENTGKPYVFNYR

-380 MEGIAETYTLN
+380 MEGIAETYTQN
-391 TRKDGTLKTLEEM
+391 ARKDGTPKTLEEM

-413 FFDSEAKLKEFA
+413 FFDSESKLKEFA
-425 TEKLQLDEKRATE
+425 TDKLQLDDNRATE

-470 HAVFLG
+470 HAVFMG
-476 NIPQMVGKDI
+476 NIPQIVGKDI
-486 WNDDAHQQHI
+486 WNDNTHRQHI

-503 TNIPAD
+503 TNIPTD

-523 NFLMQEYGVPEE
+523 DFLMQEYGVTKE

-632 AEAIRELGFE
+632 AEEIRKLGIE

-657 KHICLYTGNEIGVKD
+657 KHICLYTGNEIGVMD

-682 EHTIPQSVGGDSTQ
+682 EHTIPQSAGGDSTQ

-712 AQIPSQLSN
+712 AQIPSQLTN
-721 HEAILERIKDW
+721 HEDILERIKEW
-732 KEKADDLSKQIDKL
+732 KEKAEKLSKQIDRL
-746 SHGRSSDKGSN
+746 SHGRSSDKAKN
-757 DKRIQKK
+757 DQRIQNK
-764 NRLKIE
+764 NKLKIE

-776 KYERFVMTE
+776 KYDRFVMTE

-888 GDKPHFPKPWASFT
+888 ADKPHFPKPWASFT

-945 RSSLHNDTYYGAIER
+945 RSSLHNDKHYAAIEHN
-960 DGEVRYVVRR
+960 GKKCYVIRR
-970 LLSSFEKMSEIE
+970 SLNELKTKADIDK
-982 NIVDDA
+982 IVDET

-995 AVEGKDFK
+995 AVEGKNYSNGITEK
-1003 KAIAEPIYMNKEKG
+1003 IYMNEEKK
-1017 ILINKVRCF
+1017 ILIKKVRCY
-1026 VPSVKSPLNIRHH
+1026 VPTVTNPLQIRHH
-1039 RDQSNKEYKQQ
+1039 RDQSSKEYKQQ
-1050 FHVANDSNYCMAI
+1050 YHVVNEYNYCMAI
-1063 YEGEVKGKKK
+1063 YEGEVKGQKK
-1073 RGFKIVNM
+1073 RNFKIVNM
-1081 LEASSHFKWSNAE
+1081 LEASQFMNGKGTQIIPKTNSGLNLKYILRKGTQILMLENGEQIDNNSIDKLNYRLYYITKLKKDGRIAICHNAE
-1094 RHNYIV
+1094 SRAMTDIT
-1100 PKHND
+1100 
-1105 DGFELKYLLT
+1105 KYMT
-1115 VGMQLILQEDLVD
+1115 ANPFIISDPTRPLIQ
-1128 MQSTLAMNLLSSRL
+1128 
-1142 YTITGISNTS
+1142 ISLN
-1152 TTTGG
+1152 
-1157 ITYRYGEVTMKA
+1157 KF
-1169 SKEARRATELKA
+1169 
-1181 KKGIYKSDEEYR
+1181 D
-1193 PVIVMNHNQ
+1193 
-1202 FNALIEGYDFDLTP
+1202 FLIEGYDFDLTP

>member
-12 TNSLGWAIVDR
+12 TNSLGWAVVDR

-44 VEKGIESS
+44 VEKGKESS

-72 RKIEVLKVLVKHNL
+72 RKIEVLKVLIKHNL
-86 CPDLTDEDLKLWHTR
+86 CPALTDEDLKLWHTR

-132 SQTLDLNKQEDRY
+132 SQSIDLNKQEDRY

-171 SEKSTVKKSIKELSE
+171 SDKSIVKKSIKELSE
-186 KISEAGCTYLGEY
+186 KISEAGCCYLGEY

-216 YTDRENHYLIE
+216 YTDREHHYLIE
-227 FEAICQKQ
+227 FEAICRKQ
-235 NLPDDLR
+235 NLPNELM

-284 RMLSFINNI
+284 RMLSLINNI
-293 RICTPYDTDGARP
+293 RILTPYDTEGPRP
-306 LNAEE
+306 LNADE
-311 IKKMESCFY
+311 IKKIESCFY
-320 RKSKPNFDFE
+320 RKSKPNFEFE

-338 KGKYMSSG
+338 KGNYMTSG
-346 DNTGKPYVFNYR
+346 ENTGKPYVFNYR
-358 MTQGV
+358 MSQGV

-369 AQLRSIFGENW
+369 AQLRSIFGKNW

-391 TRKDGTLKTLEEM
+391 TRKDSTPKTLEEM
-404 ADDIWNVLF
+404 SDDIWNVLF
-413 FFDSEAKLKEFA
+413 FFDSETKLKEFA
-425 TEKLQLDEKRATE
+425 TDKLQLDEKRATE

-470 HAVFLG
+470 HAVFMG
-476 NIPQMVGKDI
+476 NIPQIVGKEI
-486 WNDDAHQQHI
+486 WNDDTHRQHI

-503 TNIPAD
+503 TNIPANE
-509 KEQGQRQTTEFCIK
+509 EQGQRQTTEFCIK
-523 NFLMQEYGVPEE
+523 DFLMQEYGVTEE
-535 KLENLY
+535 RLEGLY

-613 QRAAINQWQRDLE
+613 QRAAINQWQEVLDNRH
-626 KKHKQY
+626 KKY
-632 AEAIRELGFE
+632 AEEIRNLGIE

-657 KHICLYTGNEIGVKD
+657 KHICLYTGDEIGERD

-701 CDSKFN
+701 CDYKFN

-712 AQIPSQLSN
+712 AQIPSQLTN
-721 HEAILERIKDW
+721 HEAILERIKEW
-732 KEKADDLSKQIDKL
+732 KKKVEDLSKQIDKL
-746 SHGRSSDKGSN
+746 SHGRSATKKIN

-764 NRLKIE
+764 NLLKIE

-797 IGLVSKY
+797 IGLISKY

-864 CIGKREYDAMGQY
+864 CIGKREYDAMAQY

-888 GDKPHFPKPWASFT
+888 ADKPHFPKPWASFT
-902 EDLKAISEE
+902 EDLKAITEE
-911 QIVVHDT
+911 LLVVHDT
-918 PDNMPKKASRKVE
+918 PDNMHKKASRKVE
-931 VKGHGKVVAKGDSA
+931 VKGRGKVVAKGDCA
-945 RSSLHNDTYYGAIER
+945 RASLHNDTYYGAIER
-960 DGEVRYVVRR
+960 NDEVRYVKRVAITS
-970 LLSSFEKMSEIE
+970 LEKMSDIE

-988 VREKVRQ
+988 VRDKVRQ
-995 AVEGKDFK
+995 ALEGKDFK

-1017 ILINKVRCF
+1017 ILIKKVRCY
-1026 VPSVKSPLNIRHH
+1026 VPSVKSPLNIRRH
-1039 RDQSNKEYKQQ
+1039 RDQSTKEYKQQ
-1050 FHVANDSNYCMAI
+1050 FHVANDSNYCIAI
-1063 YEGEVKGKKK
+1063 YEGEIKGKKK
-1073 RGFKIVNM
+1073 RKVKIVNM
-1081 LEASSHFKWSNAE
+1081 LEAGQFFNEKESDIIPQAYNGLNLKYILRKGTQILMLENGENININSIDKFNCRLYYVKELEKDGRITICYNAE
-1094 RHNYIV
+1094 SRPTTDINKYKTANPYIISE
-1100 PKHND
+1100 P
-1105 DGFELKYLLT
+1105 T
-1115 VGMQLILQEDLVD
+1115 RPLIRMSLSKFDFLV
-1128 MQSTLAMNLLSSRL
+1128 
-1142 YTITGISNTS
+1142 
-1152 TTTGG
+1152 
-1157 ITYRYGEVTMKA
+1157 
-1169 SKEARRATELKA
+1169 
-1181 KKGIYKSDEEYR
+1181 
-1193 PVIVMNHNQ
+1193 
-1202 FNALIEGYDFDLTP
+1202 EGYDFELTP

>member
-72 RKIEVLKVLVKHNL
+72 RKIEVLKVLVRHNL
-86 CPDLTDEDLKLWHTR
+86 CPALSDEDLKLWHTR

-132 SQTLDLNKQEDRY
+132 SQSLDLNKQEDRY

-171 SEKSTVKKSIKELSE
+171 SEKSTVKKGIKELSE
-186 KISEAGCTYLGEY
+186 KVSEAGCSYLGEY
-199 FYKIYKEEGN
+199 FYKIYKEKGN

-216 YTDRENHYLIE
+216 YTDRENHYLME
-227 FEAICQKQ
+227 FEAIRQKQ
-235 NLPDDLR
+235 NLSDELR

-293 RICTPYDTDGARP
+293 RICTPYDIDGPRP
-306 LNAEE
+306 LNADE
-311 IKKMESCFY
+311 IKKIESCFY
-320 RKSKPNFDFE
+320 RKSKANFDFE

-338 KGKYMSSG
+338 KGKYMTSG
-346 DNTGKPYVFNYR
+346 ENTGKPYVFNYR

-380 MEGIAETYTLN
+380 MEGIAETYTQN
-391 TRKDGTLKTLEEM
+391 ARKDGTPKTLEEM

-413 FFDSEAKLKEFA
+413 FFDSESKLKEFA
-425 TEKLQLDEKRATE
+425 TDKLQLDDNRATE

-470 HAVFLG
+470 HAVFMG
-476 NIPQMVGKDI
+476 NIPQIVGKDI
-486 WNDDAHQQHI
+486 WNDNTHRQHI

-503 TNIPAD
+503 TNIPTD

-523 NFLMQEYGVPEE
+523 DFLMQEYGVTEE

-613 QRAAINQWQRDLE
+613 QRAAINKWQRDLE
-626 KKHKQY
+626 NKHKQY
-632 AEAIRELGFE
+632 AEEIRKLGIE

-657 KHICLYTGNEIGVKD
+657 KHICLYTGNEIGVMD

-682 EHTIPQSVGGDSTQ
+682 EHTIPQSAGGDSTQ

-712 AQIPSQLSN
+712 AQIPSQLTN
-721 HEAILERIKDW
+721 HEDILERIKEW
-732 KEKADDLSKQIDKL
+732 KEKAEKLSKQIDRL
-746 SHGRSSDKGSN
+746 SHGRSSDKAKN
-757 DKRIQKK
+757 DQRIQNK
-764 NRLKIE
+764 NKLKIE

-776 KYERFVMTE
+776 KYDRFVMTE

-888 GDKPHFPKPWASFT
+888 ADKPHFPKPWASFT

-945 RSSLHNDTYYGAIER
+945 RSSLHNDKHYAAIEHN
-960 DGEVRYVVRR
+960 GKKCYVIRR
-970 LLSSFEKMSEIE
+970 SLNELKTKADIDK
-982 NIVDDA
+982 IVDET

-995 AVEGKDFK
+995 AVEGKNYSNGITEK
-1003 KAIAEPIYMNKEKG
+1003 IYMNEEKK
-1017 ILINKVRCF
+1017 ILIKKVRCY
-1026 VPSVKSPLNIRHH
+1026 VPTVTNPLQIRHH
-1039 RDQSNKEYKQQ
+1039 RDQSSKEYKQQ
-1050 FHVANDSNYCMAI
+1050 YHVVNEYNYCMAI
-1063 YEGEVKGKKK
+1063 YEGEVKGQKK
-1073 RGFKIVNM
+1073 RNFKIVNM
-1081 LEASSHFKWSNAE
+1081 LEASQFMNGKGTQIIPKTNSGLNLKYILRKGTQILMLENGEQIDNNSIDKLNYRLYYITKLKKDGRIAICHNAE
-1094 RHNYIV
+1094 SRAMTDIT
-1100 PKHND
+1100 
-1105 DGFELKYLLT
+1105 KYMT
-1115 VGMQLILQEDLVD
+1115 ANPFIISDPTRPLIQ
-1128 MQSTLAMNLLSSRL
+1128 
-1142 YTITGISNTS
+1142 ISLN
-1152 TTTGG
+1152 
-1157 ITYRYGEVTMKA
+1157 KF
-1169 SKEARRATELKA
+1169 
-1181 KKGIYKSDEEYR
+1181 D
-1193 PVIVMNHNQ
+1193 
-1202 FNALIEGYDFDLTP
+1202 FLIEGYDFDLTP

>member
-101 KIYPAKPEFM
+101 KIYPAKPDFM

-120 DKNPYHCRYICT
+120 NKNPYHCRYICT

-186 KISEAGCTYLGEY
+186 KISEADCTYLGEY

-209 TAKIRST
+209 TTKIRST

-311 IKKMESCFY
+311 IKKIESCFY

-338 KGKYMSSG
+338 KGKYMTSG
-346 DNTGKPYVFNYR
+346 EKTGKPYIFNYR

-391 TRKDGTLKTLEEM
+391 TRKDGTPKTLEEM

-425 TEKLQLDEKRATE
+425 TEKLQLDDKRATE

-476 NIPQMVGKDI
+476 NIPQMVDKAI

-503 TNIPAD
+503 TNIPAG

-523 NFLMQEYGVPEE
+523 DFLMQEYGVAEE

-657 KHICLYTGNEIGVKD
+657 KHICLYTGNEIGVRD
-672 FLGASPAYDI
+672 FLGSSPAYDI

-712 AQIPSQLSN
+712 AQIPSQLGN
-721 HEAILERIKDW
+721 HEAILECIKDW

-746 SHGRSSDKGSN
+746 SHGRSSDKASN

-888 GDKPHFPKPWASFT
+888 ADKPHFPKPWASFT

-931 VKGHGKVVAKGDSA
+931 VKGHGKVVSKGDSA

-970 LLSSFEKMSEIE
+970 ALSSFEKISEIE
-982 NIVDDA
+982 NIVDET

-1081 LEASSHFKWSNAE
+1081 LEASSHFKWSNE
-1094 RHNYIV
+1094 NRCTNIV
-1100 PKHND
+1100 DAQNSANLPWKQTIKIGTNV
-1105 DGFELKYLLT
+1105 LLY
-1115 VGMQLILQEDLVD
+1115 E
-1128 MQSTLAMNLLSSRL
+1128 SS
-1142 YTITGISNTS
+1142 
-1152 TTTGG
+1152 
-1157 ITYRYGEVTMKA
+1157 
-1169 SKEARRATELKA
+1169 ATELYEASDKELSRRLYKVIGLSSMLVTGCMYGIINLRHSTESRPA
-1181 KKGIYKSDEEYR
+1181 KDIKSKNGAYKSGEDFR
-1193 PVIVMNHNQ
+1193 PAITMLHTQ
-1202 FNALIEGYDFDLTP
+1202 LNALIEGQDFDLTP

>member
-86 CPDLTDEDLKLWHTR
+86 CPALTDEDLKLWHTR
-101 KIYPAKPEFM
+101 KIYPAKPEFR

-132 SQTLDLNKQEDRY
+132 SQSLDLNKQEDRY

-199 FYKIYKEEGN
+199 FHKIYKEYGN

-235 NLPDDLR
+235 NLPNDLR

-293 RICTPYDTDGARP
+293 RICTPYDTEGARP

-391 TRKDGTLKTLEEM
+391 TRKDGTPKTLEEM

-463 RMGMLYS
+463 RIGMLYS

-523 NFLMQEYGVPEE
+523 DFLMQEYGVSEE

-682 EHTIPQSVGGDSTQ
+682 EHTIPQSAGGNSTQ

-721 HEAILERIKDW
+721 HEAILERIKEW
-732 KEKADDLSKQIDKL
+732 KEKAEDLSKQIDKL
-746 SHGRSSDKGSN
+746 SHGRSSDKASN

-888 GDKPHFPKPWASFT
+888 ADKPHFPKPWASFT

-970 LLSSFEKMSEIE
+970 LLSSFEKISEIE
-982 NIVDDA
+982 NIVDEA

-1081 LEASSHFKWSNAE
+1081 LEASSHFKWSNE
-1094 RHNYIV
+1094 NRCTNIV
-1100 PKHND
+1100 DAQNSANLPWKQTIKIGTNVLLYESSVT
-1105 DGFELKYLLT
+1105 ELYEASDK
-1115 VGMQLILQEDLVD
+1115 E
-1128 MQSTLAMNLLSSRL
+1128 LSRRL
-1142 YTITGISNTS
+1142 YKVIGMSSMLVTGCMYGIINLRHS
-1152 TTTGG
+1152 TESRPAKD
-1157 ITYRYGEVTMKA
+1157 IK
-1169 SKEARRATELKA
+1169 SKNGA
-1181 KKGIYKSDEEYR
+1181 YKSGEDFR
-1193 PVIVMNHNQ
+1193 PAITMLHTQ
-1202 FNALIEGYDFDLTP
+1202 LNALIEGQDFDLTP